1 MVKNLLKKGCLVV
14 SVLLGLGSNV
24 QAQETS
30 VTFNVSDEGKTLTI
44 SGQGDLTTYQ
54 TTDFS
59 ARVFSDKA
67 VGYVFTD
74 DKGTKVNAGDSYSAN
89 NIYYQANYEYTKVC
103 DGEPTGWNGPFG
115 QVTSNKTWKEDKITN
130 LYKGYYSPY
139 NTSVVLQSKVKVGDG
154 VSANAWNNDQYSDM
168 SVYFLS
174 SEELSGE
181 KIVSLSELESQGV
194 TLISKVELQKY
205 YESNVTYTMRA
216 DAFKSSD
223 GGKTYTGLTNGETYT
238 WTPGEVFYTGTATFS
253 QIEDNGA
260 FFGTRDTEG
269 LHSDYIKA
277 DETPYTFA
285 QLLQK
290 KIASGSYETVKF
302 NKTSSED
309 LLINNDIVSKI
320 LFITETNDWWTKISY
335 NVNLKTLDLGAA
347 TCTDF
352 SKETFAANGA
362 HGYPALETLTLPL
375 NESKETPANVV
386 SYLQGQNFKLTHVI
400 VPEGYE
406 KIGANT
412 FETGAGVNL
421 LTNVTLPNSL
431 TEIGEKAFFNAGNL
445 ASIELG
451 ANLTY
456 IGKEAFMG
464 TGLTSIS
471 FPENLDKIDDGAFYD
486 LNIANLVF
494 NEKLRFIG
502 NSAFALPS
510 EQTETVLM
518 IPASVKYIGPFAFN
532 FRQYQDV
539 YFQGTKAPLM
549 PVGKAIF
556 HSDWGEG
563 TAFSAHT
570 LMGNSGFNPASGDLR
585 DDAYGE
591 GFANRENYKSSTG
604 VYFCIMHYPSSTS
617 DEDAKDFTDT
627 SRTYETCPE
636 GGKWDHANTPLTVGK
651 EGADPEFKAGMPNAS
666 YNGIKVDYGYQDTY
680 LGRQYIWPSQIQWV
694 RSYIVNSYGYNWDG
708 VTKYR
713 SKLTEE
719 DYATLKEAGFVA
731 DTDGGQYTKDEL
743 CKIAHMGTR
752 RFVLVDDD
760 SRSTPDYKIMMKP
773 GQWWTLCVPFNMTKK
788 QVLDTF
794 GADTQLCLFNKVTRD
809 LGVNG
814 KNKIV
819 LYFTQDVLNHSTKNA
834 DGTKMKDANGM
845 WSADIATAK
854 DNVANDDVVL
864 WAHESYMIKPY
875 NGEQSNQDAVFV
887 VKKYEAV
894 EGDPLPTVVE
904 STTAVQSRQASKT
917 KKYRFVGN
925 YLGDENARAT
935 KETIPQYS
943 YVYANTKSDPV
954 YKFRFY
960 TGNTS
965 TWKPNKSLVQTCD
978 RNGGMD
984 DYNNFFGIDKSTPL
998 PAGSKQAS
1006 VFGGENFG
1014 ETTGIED
1021 VTIVAG
1027 TDTLTPVFNLEGK
1040 MVSSNGD
1047 AAGLP
1052 AGIYV
1057 KNGQKFMVK

>member
-1 MVKNLLKKGCLVV
+1 M
-14 SVLLGLGSNV
+14 GSNV
-24 QAQETS
+24 QAQETAS
-30 VTFNVSDEGKTLTI
+30 VTFTEDGKTLTI

-54 TTDFS
+54 
-59 ARVFSDKA
+59 AVSDELK
-67 VGYVFTD
+67 FTPD
-74 DKGTKVNAGDSYSAN
+74 A
-89 NIYYQANYEYTKVC
+89 YTKVDC
-103 DGEPTGWNGPFG
+103 SNNQKVSATTVYDVNDTYKADYPQKITSLYPDYVSADVAYSWN
-115 QVTSNKTWKEDKITN
+115 EDKIGGLFYTTDWGNTWKAVQSSDKVDLGNRWEDGNEYSKYSTTEDKSGRILMADFKKGNYYTTSLTNVTFKSDKIDN
-130 LYKGYYSPY
+130 LYVVSDNKYVKLAADAKYKDTESYY
-139 NTSVVLQSKVKVGDG
+139 
-154 VSANAWNNDQYSDM
+154 
-168 SVYFLS
+168 YFLGNWS
-174 SEELSGE
+174 QYREINEADLIRMGY
-181 KIVSLSELESQGV
+181 LEHPTE
-194 TLISKVELQKY
+194 TLAEMLKY
-205 YESNVTYTMRA
+205 KLTKSNT
-216 DAFKSSD
+216 F
-223 GGKTYTGLTNGETYT
+223 ETIKF
-238 WTPGEVFYTGTATFS
+238 VNTGT
-253 QIEDNGA
+253 GA
-260 FFGTRDTEG
+260 MTID
-269 LHSDYIKA
+269 K
-277 DETPYTFA
+277 
-285 QLLQK
+285 
-290 KIASGSYETVKF
+290 
-302 NKTSSED
+302 
-309 LLINNDIVSKI
+309 DIVKAI
-320 LFITETNDWWTKISY
+320 LYPSATANSVLT
-335 NVNLKTLDLGAA
+335 TLDLGAA
-347 TCTDF
+347 TCKDF

-362 HGYPALETLTLPL
+362 QGYSALETLTLPL
-375 NESKETPANVV
+375 NESKETPAQVV
-386 SYLQGQNFKLTHVI
+386 FYLQGQNFKLTHVI
-400 VPEGYE
+400 VPEGYG

-412 FETGAGVNL
+412 FYTGGGVTL

-431 TEIGEKAFFNAGNL
+431 TEIGEKAFLYAGKL

-456 IGKEAFMG
+456 IGKEAFVG

-471 FPENLDKIDDGAFYD
+471 FPENLDKIDDGAFYG
-486 LNIANLVF
+486 LNITNLVF

-556 HSDWGEG
+556 HSNWGEG

-570 LMGNSGFNPASGDLR
+570 LMGNSGFDPSSGNLR
-585 DDAYGE
+585 DDAKGE
-591 GFANRENYKSSTG
+591 GFANRENYKNG
-604 VYFCIMHYPSSTS
+604 RVYFCIMHYPSSTS

-636 GGKWDHANTPLTVGK
+636 GGTWDYANTPLAVGK
-651 EGADPEFKAGMPNAS
+651 EGADPEFKTGMSNAP
-666 YNGIKVDYGYQDTY
+666 YIGTKVDYGYQDTY
-680 LGRQYIWPSQIQWV
+680 LGRQYIWPSQSQWV

-713 SKLTEE
+713 SNLTEE
-719 DYATLKEAGFVA
+719 DYATLKEAGFVVG
-731 DTDGGQYTKDEL
+731 TGEGQYTEDEL

-752 RFVLVDDD
+752 RFVLVNGD
-760 SRSTPDYKIMMKP
+760 SKSTPEYKITMKP

-819 LYFTQDVLNHSTKNA
+819 LYFTQDVLKHSTKNA

-845 WSADIATAK
+845 WSADIATAQ
-854 DNVANDDVVL
+854 DNVADDDVVL

-875 NGEQSNQDAVFV
+875 NGEQSDQDPVFV
-887 VKKYEAV
+887 VKNYEAV
-894 EGDPLPTVVE
+894 EGNPLPTVVQ
-904 STTAVQSRQASKT
+904 STTTVQSRQASET
-917 KKYRFVGN
+917 KEYRFVGN
-925 YLGDENARAT
+925 YLGNENARAT
-935 KETIPQYS
+935 KVTIPQYS
-943 YVYANTKSDPV
+943 YVYAKTNSDPV

-965 TWKPNKSLVQTCD
+965 TWKPNKSLVQTND

-1006 VFGGENFG
+1006 VFGGENFD

>member
-1 MVKNLLKKGCLVV
+1 M
-14 SVLLGLGSNV
+14 GSNV
-24 QAQETS
+24 QAQETAS
-30 VTFNVSDEGKTLTI
+30 VTFTEDGKTLTI

-54 TTDFS
+54 
-59 ARVFSDKA
+59 AVSDELK
-67 VGYVFTD
+67 FTPD
-74 DKGTKVNAGDSYSAN
+74 A
-89 NIYYQANYEYTKVC
+89 YTKVDC
-103 DGEPTGWNGPFG
+103 SNNQKVSATTVYDVNDTYKADYPQKITSLYPDYVSADVAYSWN
-115 QVTSNKTWKEDKITN
+115 EDKIGGLFYTTDWGNTWKAVQSSDKVDLGNRWEDGNEYSKYSTTEDKSGRILMADFKKGNYYTTSLTNVTFKSDKIDN
-130 LYKGYYSPY
+130 LYVVSDNKYVKLAADAKYKDTESYY
-139 NTSVVLQSKVKVGDG
+139 
-154 VSANAWNNDQYSDM
+154 
-168 SVYFLS
+168 YFLGNWS
-174 SEELSGE
+174 QYREINEADLIRMGY
-181 KIVSLSELESQGV
+181 LEHPTE
-194 TLISKVELQKY
+194 TLAEMLKY
-205 YESNVTYTMRA
+205 KLTKSNT
-216 DAFKSSD
+216 F
-223 GGKTYTGLTNGETYT
+223 ETIKF
-238 WTPGEVFYTGTATFS
+238 VNTGT
-253 QIEDNGA
+253 GA
-260 FFGTRDTEG
+260 MTID
-269 LHSDYIKA
+269 K
-277 DETPYTFA
+277 
-285 QLLQK
+285 
-290 KIASGSYETVKF
+290 
-302 NKTSSED
+302 
-309 LLINNDIVSKI
+309 DIVKAI
-320 LFITETNDWWTKISY
+320 LYPSATANSVLT
-335 NVNLKTLDLGAA
+335 TLDLGAA
-347 TCTDF
+347 TCKDF

-362 HGYPALETLTLPL
+362 QGYSALETLTLPL
-375 NESKETPANVV
+375 NESKETPAQVV
-386 SYLQGQNFKLTHVI
+386 FYLQGQDFKLTHVI

-412 FETGAGVNL
+412 FDMGGGVTL

-431 TEIGEKAFFNAGNL
+431 TEIGEKAFLYAGKL

-456 IGKEAFMG
+456 IGKEAFVG

-471 FPENLDKIDDGAFYD
+471 FPENLDKIDDGAFYG
-486 LNIANLVF
+486 LNITNLVF

-556 HSDWGEG
+556 HSNWGEG

-570 LMGNSGFNPASGDLR
+570 LMGNSGFDPSSGNLR
-585 DDAYGE
+585 DDAKGE
-591 GFANRENYKSSTG
+591 GFANRENYKNG
-604 VYFCIMHYPSSTS
+604 RVYFCIMHYPSSTS

-636 GGKWDHANTPLTVGK
+636 GGTWDYANTPLAVGK
-651 EGADPEFKAGMPNAS
+651 EGADPEFKTGMSNAP
-666 YNGIKVDYGYQDTY
+666 YIGTKVDYGYQDTY
-680 LGRQYIWPSQIQWV
+680 LGRQYIWPSQSQWV

-713 SKLTEE
+713 SNLTEE
-719 DYATLKEAGFVA
+719 DYATLKEAGFVVG
-731 DTDGGQYTKDEL
+731 TGEGQYTEDEL

-752 RFVLVDDD
+752 RFVLVNGD
-760 SRSTPDYKIMMKP
+760 SKSTPEYKIRMKP

-819 LYFTQDVLNHSTKNA
+819 LYFTQDVLKHSTKNA

-845 WSADIATAK
+845 WSADIATAQ
-854 DNVANDDVVL
+854 DNVADDDVVL

-887 VKKYEAV
+887 VKNYEAV
-894 EGDPLPTVVE
+894 EGNPLPTVVQ
-904 STTAVQSRQASKT
+904 SATTVQSRQASET
-917 KKYRFVGN
+917 KEYRFVGN
-925 YLGDENARAT
+925 YLGNENARAT
-935 KETIPQYS
+935 KVTIPQYS

-965 TWKPNKSLVQTCD
+965 TWKPNKSLVQTND
-978 RNGGMD
+978 RNGGRD

-1006 VFGGENFG
+1006 VFGGENFD

>member
-24 QAQETS
+24 LAQETS
-30 VTFNVSDEGKTLTI
+30 VTFNVSDGGKTMTI

-54 TTDFS
+54 
-59 ARVFSDKA
+59 AVSDELK
-67 VGYVFTD
+67 FTPD
-74 DKGTKVNAGDSYSAN
+74 A
-89 NIYYQANYEYTKVC
+89 YTKVDC
-103 DGEPTGWNGPFG
+103 SNNQKVSATTVYDVNDTYKADYPQKITSLYPDYVSADVAYSWN
-115 QVTSNKTWKEDKITN
+115 EDKIGGLFYTTDWGNTWKAVQSSDKVDLGNRWEDGNEYSKYSTTEDKSGRILMADFKKGNYYTTSLTNVTFKSDKIDN
-130 LYKGYYSPY
+130 LYVVSDNKYVKLAADAKYKDTESYY
-139 NTSVVLQSKVKVGDG
+139 
-154 VSANAWNNDQYSDM
+154 
-168 SVYFLS
+168 YFLGNWS
-174 SEELSGE
+174 QYREINEADLIRMGYLEHPTETLAEL
-181 KIVSLSELESQGV
+181 L
-194 TLISKVELQKY
+194 KY
-205 YESNVTYTMRA
+205 KLTKSNT
-216 DAFKSSD
+216 F
-223 GGKTYTGLTNGETYT
+223 ETIKF
-238 WTPGEVFYTGTATFS
+238 VNTGT
-253 QIEDNGA
+253 GA
-260 FFGTRDTEG
+260 MTID
-269 LHSDYIKA
+269 K
-277 DETPYTFA
+277 
-285 QLLQK
+285 
-290 KIASGSYETVKF
+290 
-302 NKTSSED
+302 
-309 LLINNDIVSKI
+309 DIVKAI
-320 LFITETNDWWTKISY
+320 LYPSATANSVLT
-335 NVNLKTLDLGAA
+335 TLDLGAA
-347 TCTDF
+347 TCKDF

-362 HGYPALETLTLPL
+362 QGYSALETLTLPL
-375 NESKETPANVV
+375 NESKETPAQVV
-386 SYLQGQNFKLTHVI
+386 FYLQGQNFKLTHVI
-400 VPEGYE
+400 VPEGYG

-412 FETGAGVNL
+412 FYTGGGVTL

-431 TEIGEKAFFNAGNL
+431 TEIGEKAFLYAGKL

-456 IGKEAFMG
+456 IGKEAFVG

-471 FPENLDKIDDGAFYD
+471 FPENLDKIDDGAFYG
-486 LNIANLVF
+486 LNITNLVF

-556 HSDWGEG
+556 HSNWGEG

-570 LMGNSGFNPASGDLR
+570 LMGNSGFDPSSGNLR
-585 DDAYGE
+585 DDAKGE
-591 GFANRENYKSSTG
+591 GFANRENYKNG
-604 VYFCIMHYPSSTS
+604 RVYFCIMHYPSSTS

-636 GGKWDHANTPLTVGK
+636 GGTWDYANTPLAVGK
-651 EGADPEFKAGMPNAS
+651 EGADPEFKTGMSNAP
-666 YNGIKVDYGYQDTY
+666 YIGTKVDYGYQDTY
-680 LGRQYIWPSQIQWV
+680 LGRQYIWPSQSQWV

-713 SKLTEE
+713 SNLTEE
-719 DYATLKEAGFVA
+719 DYATLKEAGFVVG
-731 DTDGGQYTKDEL
+731 TGEGQYTEDEL

-752 RFVLVDDD
+752 RFVLVNGD
-760 SRSTPDYKIMMKP
+760 SKSTPEYKITMKP

-819 LYFTQDVLNHSTKNA
+819 LYFTQDVLKHSTKNA

-845 WSADIATAK
+845 WSADIATAQ
-854 DNVANDDVVL
+854 DNVADDDVVL

-887 VKKYEAV
+887 VKNYEAV
-894 EGDPLPTVVE
+894 EGNPLPTVVQ
-904 STTAVQSRQASKT
+904 SATTVQSRQASET
-917 KKYRFVGN
+917 KEYRFVGN
-925 YLGDENARAT
+925 YLGNENARAT
-935 KETIPQYS
+935 KVTIPQYS

-965 TWKPNKSLVQTCD
+965 TWKPNKSLVQTND
-978 RNGGMD
+978 RNGGRD

-1006 VFGGENFG
+1006 VFGGENFD

>member
-1 MVKNLLKKGCLVV
+1 M
-14 SVLLGLGSNV
+14 
-24 QAQETS
+24 
-30 VTFNVSDEGKTLTI
+30 TI

-54 TTDFS
+54 
-59 ARVFSDKA
+59 AVSDELK
-67 VGYVFTD
+67 FTPD
-74 DKGTKVNAGDSYSAN
+74 A
-89 NIYYQANYEYTKVC
+89 YTKV
-103 DGEPTGWNGPFG
+103 DSSNNQKVSATTVYDVNDTYKADYPQKITSLYPDYVSADVAYSWN
-115 QVTSNKTWKEDKITN
+115 EDKIGGLFYTTDWGNTWKAVQSSDKVDLGNRWEDGNEYSKYSTTEDKSGRILMDDFKKGNYYTTSLTNVTFKSDKIDN
-130 LYKGYYSPY
+130 LYVVSDNKYVKLAADAKYKDTESYY
-139 NTSVVLQSKVKVGDG
+139 
-154 VSANAWNNDQYSDM
+154 
-168 SVYFLS
+168 YFLGNWS
-174 SEELSGE
+174 QYREINEADLIRMGY
-181 KIVSLSELESQGV
+181 LEHPTE
-194 TLISKVELQKY
+194 TLAEMLKY
-205 YESNVTYTMRA
+205 KLTKSNT
-216 DAFKSSD
+216 F
-223 GGKTYTGLTNGETYT
+223 ETIKF
-238 WTPGEVFYTGTATFS
+238 VNTGT
-253 QIEDNGA
+253 GA
-260 FFGTRDTEG
+260 MTID
-269 LHSDYIKA
+269 K
-277 DETPYTFA
+277 
-285 QLLQK
+285 
-290 KIASGSYETVKF
+290 
-302 NKTSSED
+302 
-309 LLINNDIVSKI
+309 DIVKAI
-320 LFITETNDWWTKISY
+320 LYPSATANSVLT
-335 NVNLKTLDLGAA
+335 TLDLGAA
-347 TCTDF
+347 TCKDF

-362 HGYPALETLTLPL
+362 QGYSALETLTLPL
-375 NESKETPANVV
+375 NESKETPAQVFF
-386 SYLQGQNFKLTHVI
+386 YLQGQNFKLTHVI
-400 VPEGYE
+400 VPEGYG

-412 FETGAGVNL
+412 FYTGGGVTL

-431 TEIGEKAFFNAGNL
+431 TEIGEKAFLYAGKL

-456 IGKEAFMG
+456 IGKEAFVG

-471 FPENLDKIDDGAFYD
+471 FPENLDKIDDGAFYG
-486 LNIANLVF
+486 LNITNLVF

-502 NSAFALPS
+502 NSAFALTS

-556 HSDWGEG
+556 YSDWGEG

-570 LMGNSGFNPASGDLR
+570 LMGNSGFDPSPDNLR
-585 DDAYGE
+585 DDAKVE

-636 GGKWDHANTPLTVGK
+636 GGTWDYANTPLAVGQ
-651 EGADPEFKAGMPNAS
+651 EGADPEFKKGMSNAL
-666 YNGIKVDYGYQDTY
+666 YIGTKVDYGYQDTY
-680 LGRQYIWPSQIQWV
+680 LGRQYIWPSQSQWV

-713 SKLTEE
+713 SNLTEE
-719 DYATLKEAGFVA
+719 DYATLKEAGFVVG
-731 DTDGGQYTKDEL
+731 TGEGQYTEDEL
-743 CKIAHMGTR
+743 RKIAHMGTR
-752 RFVLVDDD
+752 RFVLVNGD
-760 SRSTPDYKIMMKP
+760 SKSTPEYKITMKP

-819 LYFTQDVLNHSTKNA
+819 LYFTQDVLKHSTKNA

-845 WSADIATAK
+845 WSADIATAQ
-854 DNVANDDVVL
+854 DNVADDDVVL

-887 VKKYEAV
+887 VKNYEAV
-894 EGDPLPTVVE
+894 EGNPLPTVVQ
-904 STTAVQSRQASKT
+904 SATTVQSRQASET
-917 KKYRFVGN
+917 KEYRFVGN
-925 YLGDENARAT
+925 YLGNENARAT
-935 KETIPQYS
+935 KVTIPQYS
-943 YVYANTKSDPV
+943 YVYANTRSDPV

-965 TWKPNKSLVQTCD
+965 TWKPNKSLVQTND
-978 RNGGMD
+978 RNGGRD

-1006 VFGGENFG
+1006 VFGGENFD

>member
-1 MVKNLLKKGCLVV
+1 M
-14 SVLLGLGSNV
+14 GSNV
-24 QAQETS
+24 QAQETAS
-30 VTFNVSDEGKTLTI
+30 VTFTEDGKTLTI

-54 TTDFS
+54 
-59 ARVFSDKA
+59 AVSDELK
-67 VGYVFTD
+67 FTPD
-74 DKGTKVNAGDSYSAN
+74 A
-89 NIYYQANYEYTKVC
+89 YTKVDC
-103 DGEPTGWNGPFG
+103 SNNQKVSATTVYDVNDTYKADYPQKITSLYPDYVSADVAYSWN
-115 QVTSNKTWKEDKITN
+115 EDKIGGLFYTTDWGNTWKAVQSSDKVDLGNRWEDGNEYSKYSTTEDKSGRILMADFKKGNYYTTSLTNVTFKSDKIDN
-130 LYKGYYSPY
+130 LYVVSDNKYVKLAADAKYKDTESYY
-139 NTSVVLQSKVKVGDG
+139 
-154 VSANAWNNDQYSDM
+154 
-168 SVYFLS
+168 YFLGNWS
-174 SEELSGE
+174 QYREINEADLIRMGY
-181 KIVSLSELESQGV
+181 LEHPTE
-194 TLISKVELQKY
+194 TLAEMLKY
-205 YESNVTYTMRA
+205 KLTKSNT
-216 DAFKSSD
+216 F
-223 GGKTYTGLTNGETYT
+223 ETIKF
-238 WTPGEVFYTGTATFS
+238 VNTGT
-253 QIEDNGA
+253 GA
-260 FFGTRDTEG
+260 MTID
-269 LHSDYIKA
+269 K
-277 DETPYTFA
+277 
-285 QLLQK
+285 
-290 KIASGSYETVKF
+290 
-302 NKTSSED
+302 
-309 LLINNDIVSKI
+309 DIVKAI
-320 LFITETNDWWTKISY
+320 LYPSATANSVLT
-335 NVNLKTLDLGAA
+335 TLDLGAA
-347 TCTDF
+347 TCKDF

-362 HGYPALETLTLPL
+362 QGYSALETLTLPL
-375 NESKETPANVV
+375 NESKETPAQVV
-386 SYLQGQNFKLTHVI
+386 FYLQGQYFKLTHVI

-412 FETGAGVNL
+412 FDMGGGVTL

-431 TEIGEKAFFNAGNL
+431 TEIGEKAFLYAGKL

-456 IGKEAFMG
+456 IGKEAFVG

-471 FPENLDKIDDGAFYD
+471 FPENLDKIDDGAFYG
-486 LNIANLVF
+486 LNITNLVF

-556 HSDWGEG
+556 HSNWGEG

-570 LMGNSGFNPASGDLR
+570 LMGNSGFDPSSGNLR
-585 DDAYGE
+585 DDAKGE
-591 GFANRENYKSSTG
+591 GFANRENYKNG
-604 VYFCIMHYPSSTS
+604 RVYFCIMHYPSSTS

-636 GGKWDHANTPLTVGK
+636 GGTWDYANTPLAVGK
-651 EGADPEFKAGMPNAS
+651 EGADPEFKTGMSNAP
-666 YNGIKVDYGYQDTY
+666 YIGTKVDYGYQDTY
-680 LGRQYIWPSQIQWV
+680 LGRQYIWPSQSQWV

-713 SKLTEE
+713 SNLTEE
-719 DYATLKEAGFVA
+719 DYATLKEAGFVVG
-731 DTDGGQYTKDEL
+731 TGEGQYTEDEL

-752 RFVLVDDD
+752 RFVLVNGD
-760 SRSTPDYKIMMKP
+760 SKSTPEYKITMKP

-819 LYFTQDVLNHSTKNA
+819 LYFTQDVLKHSTKNA

-845 WSADIATAK
+845 WSADIATAQ
-854 DNVANDDVVL
+854 DNVADDDVVL

-887 VKKYEAV
+887 VKNYEAV
-894 EGDPLPTVVE
+894 EGNPLPTVVQ
-904 STTAVQSRQASKT
+904 SATTVQSRQASET
-917 KKYRFVGN
+917 KEYRFVGN
-925 YLGDENARAT
+925 YLGNENARAT
-935 KETIPQYS
+935 KVTIPQYS

-965 TWKPNKSLVQTCD
+965 TWKPNKSLVQTND

-1006 VFGGENFG
+1006 VFGGENFD

>member
-24 QAQETS
+24 QAQETAS
-30 VTFNVSDEGKTLTI
+30 VTFNVSDGDKTLTI
-44 SGQGDLTTYQ
+44 SGRGDLTTYQ
-54 TTDFS
+54 
-59 ARVFSDKA
+59 VVSDELK
-67 VGYVFTD
+67 FTI
-74 DKGTKVNAGDSYSAN
+74 KGA
-89 NIYYQANYEYTKVC
+89 E
-103 DGEPTGWNGPFG
+103 
-115 QVTSNKTWKEDKITN
+115 
-130 LYKGYYSPY
+130 
-139 NTSVVLQSKVKVGDG
+139 KVGIVNNQFNNSPVG
-154 VSANAWNNDQYSDM
+154 TSA
-168 SVYFLS
+168 VYNEATS
-174 SEELSGE
+174 
-181 KIVSLSELESQGV
+181 
-194 TLISKVELQKY
+194 Y
-205 YESNVTYTMRA
+205 YAY
-216 DAFKSSD
+216 
-223 GGKTYTGLTNGETYT
+223 Y
-238 WTPGEVFYTGTATFS
+238 P
-253 QIEDNGA
+253 
-260 FFGTRDTEG
+260 
-269 LHSDYIKA
+269 
-277 DETPYTFA
+277 
-285 QLLQK
+285 K
-290 KIASGSYETVKF
+290 KIASLYPDYAEATATYFWNEEKIGSLFHNEQKDNVWGWYKVELNDEVDLSGEWWSNYATDSEGNNRILISDFKNSDYFSTTLSNVTFKDNMKQYLYVISDNKYVKLAEDAVYDKNETYYYWDASSKDATKVNFGAITQDEMIRMGYLEHPTEGVAQMLNYMLTKSNTYEKIQFANVGTGAMTI
-302 NKTSSED
+302 NK
-309 LLINNDIVSKI
+309 DIVKAI
-320 LFITETNDWWTKISY
+320 LYPSATANSVLT
-335 NVNLKTLDLGAA
+335 TLDLGAA
-347 TCTDF
+347 TCKDF

-362 HGYPALETLTLPL
+362 QGYSALETLTLPL
-375 NESKETPANVV
+375 NESKETPAQVV
-386 SYLQGQNFKLTHVI
+386 FYLQGENFKLTHVI

-412 FETGAGVNL
+412 FYTGGGVTL
-421 LTNVTLPNSL
+421 LTNITLPNSL
-431 TEIGEKAFFNAGNL
+431 TEIGEKAFLYAGKL

-456 IGKEAFMG
+456 IGKEAFVG

-471 FPENLDKIDDGAFYD
+471 FPKNLDKIDDGAFCG
-486 LNIANLVF
+486 LNITNLVF

-556 HSDWGEG
+556 YSNWGEG

-570 LMGNSGFNPASGDLR
+570 LMGNSGFDPSSGNLR
-585 DDAYGE
+585 DDAKGE
-591 GFANRENYKSSTG
+591 GFANRENYKNG
-604 VYFCIMHYPSSTS
+604 RVYFCIMHYPSSTS

-636 GGKWDHANTPLTVGK
+636 GGTWDYANTPLAVGK
-651 EGADPEFKAGMPNAS
+651 EGADPEFKTGMSNAP
-666 YNGIKVDYGYQDTY
+666 YIGTKVDYGYQDTY
-680 LGRQYIWPSQIQWV
+680 LGRQYIWPSQSQWV

-713 SKLTEE
+713 SNLTGE
-719 DYATLKEAGFVA
+719 DYATLKEAGFVVG
-731 DTDGGQYTKDEL
+731 TGEGQYTEDEL
-743 CKIAHMGTR
+743 RKIAHMGTR
-752 RFVLVDDD
+752 RFVLVNGD
-760 SRSTPDYKIMMKP
+760 SKSTPEYKITMKP

-819 LYFTQDVLNHSTKNA
+819 LYFTQDVLKHSTKNT

-845 WSADIATAK
+845 WSENIAAAT
-854 DNVANDDVVL
+854 DNVAEDDVVL

-875 NGEQSNQDAVFV
+875 NGEQSNQDPVFV
-887 VKKYEAV
+887 VKNYEAV
-894 EGDPLPTVVE
+894 EGNPLPTVVQ
-904 STTAVQSRQASKT
+904 STTTVQSRQASET
-917 KKYRFVGN
+917 KEYRFVGN
-925 YLGDENARAT
+925 YLGNENARAT
-935 KETIPQYS
+935 KVTIPQYS
-943 YVYANTKSDPV
+943 YVYANTNSDPV

-965 TWKPNKSLVQTCD
+965 TWKPNKSLVQTND

-984 DYNNFFGIDKSTPL
+984 DYNNFFGIDKSTSL
-998 PAGSKQAS
+998 PASSKQAS
-1006 VFGGENFG
+1006 VFGGENFD

-1021 VTIVAG
+1021 ITIVAG

>member
-1 MVKNLLKKGCLVV
+1 M
-14 SVLLGLGSNV
+14 GSNV
-24 QAQETS
+24 QAQETAS
-30 VTFNVSDEGKTLTI
+30 VTFTEDGKTLTI

-54 TTDFS
+54 
-59 ARVFSDKA
+59 AVSDELK
-67 VGYVFTD
+67 FTPD
-74 DKGTKVNAGDSYSAN
+74 A
-89 NIYYQANYEYTKVC
+89 YTKVDC
-103 DGEPTGWNGPFG
+103 SNNQKVSATTVYDVNDTYKADYPQKITSLYPDYVSADVAYSWN
-115 QVTSNKTWKEDKITN
+115 EDKIGGLFYTTDWGNTWKAVQSSDKVDLGNRWEDGNEYSKYSTTEDKSGRILMADFKKGNYYTTSLTNVTFKSDKIDN
-130 LYKGYYSPY
+130 LYVVSDNKYVKLAADAKYKDTESYY
-139 NTSVVLQSKVKVGDG
+139 
-154 VSANAWNNDQYSDM
+154 
-168 SVYFLS
+168 YFLGNWS
-174 SEELSGE
+174 QYREINEADLIRMGYLEHPTEGVAQMLNYMLTKSNTYE
-181 KIVSLSELESQGV
+181 KIQFA
-194 TLISKVELQKY
+194 
-205 YESNVTYTMRA
+205 NV
-216 DAFKSSD
+216 
-223 GGKTYTGLTNGETYT
+223 GTGAMT
-238 WTPGEVFYTGTATFS
+238 
-253 QIEDNGA
+253 ID
-260 FFGTRDTEG
+260 
-269 LHSDYIKA
+269 K
-277 DETPYTFA
+277 
-285 QLLQK
+285 
-290 KIASGSYETVKF
+290 
-302 NKTSSED
+302 
-309 LLINNDIVSKI
+309 DIVKAI
-320 LFITETNDWWTKISY
+320 LYPSATANSVLT
-335 NVNLKTLDLGAA
+335 TLDLGAA
-347 TCTDF
+347 TCKDF

-362 HGYPALETLTLPL
+362 QGYSALETLTLPL
-375 NESKETPANVV
+375 NESKETPAQVV
-386 SYLQGQNFKLTHVI
+386 FYLQGQNFKLTHVI

-412 FETGAGVNL
+412 FDMGGGVTL

-431 TEIGEKAFFNAGNL
+431 TEIGEKAFLYAGKL

-456 IGKEAFMG
+456 IGKEAFVG

-471 FPENLDKIDDGAFYD
+471 FPENLDKIDDGAFYG
-486 LNIANLVF
+486 LNITNLVF

-556 HSDWGEG
+556 HSNWGEG

-570 LMGNSGFNPASGDLR
+570 LMGNSGFDPSSGNLR
-585 DDAYGE
+585 DDAKGE
-591 GFANRENYKSSTG
+591 GFANRENYKNG
-604 VYFCIMHYPSSTS
+604 RVYFCIMHYPSSTS

-636 GGKWDHANTPLTVGK
+636 GGTWDYANTPLAVGK
-651 EGADPEFKAGMPNAS
+651 EGADPEFKTGMSNAP
-666 YNGIKVDYGYQDTY
+666 YIGTKVDYGYQDTY
-680 LGRQYIWPSQIQWV
+680 LGRQYIWPSQSQWV

-713 SKLTEE
+713 SNLTEE
-719 DYATLKEAGFVA
+719 DYATLKEAGFVVG
-731 DTDGGQYTKDEL
+731 TGEGQYTEDEL
-743 CKIAHMGTR
+743 RKIAHMGTR
-752 RFVLVDDD
+752 RFVLVNGD
-760 SRSTPDYKIMMKP
+760 SKSTPEYKITMKP

-819 LYFTQDVLNHSTKNA
+819 LYFTQDVLKHSTKNA

-845 WSADIATAK
+845 WSADIATAQ
-854 DNVANDDVVL
+854 DNVADDDVVL

-887 VKKYEAV
+887 VKNYEAV
-894 EGDPLPTVVE
+894 EGNPLPTVVQ
-904 STTAVQSRQASKT
+904 SATTVQSRQASET
-917 KKYRFVGN
+917 KEYRFVGN
-925 YLGDENARAT
+925 YLGNENARAT
-935 KETIPQYS
+935 KVTIPQYS

-965 TWKPNKSLVQTCD
+965 TWKPNKSLVQTND
-978 RNGGMD
+978 RNGGRD

-1006 VFGGENFG
+1006 VFGGENFD

>member
-1 MVKNLLKKGCLVV
+1 MVKVLLKKVCLVV

-24 QAQETS
+24 QAQETAS
-30 VTFNVSDEGKTLTI
+30 VTFNVSDGDKTLTI

-54 TTDFS
+54 
-59 ARVFSDKA
+59 AVSDELK
-67 VGYVFTD
+67 FTPD
-74 DKGTKVNAGDSYSAN
+74 A
-89 NIYYQANYEYTKVC
+89 YTKV
-103 DGEPTGWNGPFG
+103 DYSNNQKVSATTVYDVNDTYKADYPQKITSLYPDYVSADVAYSWN
-115 QVTSNKTWKEDKITN
+115 EDKIGGLFYTTDWGNTWKAVQSSDKVDLGNRWEDGNEYSKYSTTEDKSGRILMADFKKGNYYTTSLTNVTFKSDKIDN
-130 LYKGYYSPY
+130 LYVVSDNKYVKLAADAKYKDTESYY
-139 NTSVVLQSKVKVGDG
+139 
-154 VSANAWNNDQYSDM
+154 
-168 SVYFLS
+168 YFLGNWS
-174 SEELSGE
+174 QYREINEADLIRMGY
-181 KIVSLSELESQGV
+181 LEHPTE
-194 TLISKVELQKY
+194 TLAEMLKY
-205 YESNVTYTMRA
+205 KLTKSNT
-216 DAFKSSD
+216 F
-223 GGKTYTGLTNGETYT
+223 ETIKF
-238 WTPGEVFYTGTATFS
+238 VNTGT
-253 QIEDNGA
+253 GA
-260 FFGTRDTEG
+260 MTID
-269 LHSDYIKA
+269 K
-277 DETPYTFA
+277 
-285 QLLQK
+285 
-290 KIASGSYETVKF
+290 
-302 NKTSSED
+302 
-309 LLINNDIVSKI
+309 DIVKAI
-320 LFITETNDWWTKISY
+320 LYPSATANSVLT
-335 NVNLKTLDLGAA
+335 TLDLGAA
-347 TCTDF
+347 TCKDF

-362 HGYPALETLTLPL
+362 QGYSALETLTLPL
-375 NESKETPANVV
+375 NESKETPAQVV
-386 SYLQGQNFKLTHVI
+386 FYLQGQNFKLTHVI
-400 VPEGYE
+400 VPEGYG

-412 FETGAGVNL
+412 FDMGGGVNL

-431 TEIGEKAFFNAGNL
+431 TEIGEKAFLYAGKL

-456 IGKEAFMG
+456 IGKEAFVG

-471 FPENLDKIDDGAFYD
+471 FPENLDKIDDGAFCG
-486 LNIANLVF
+486 LNITNLVF

-502 NSAFALPS
+502 NSAFALTS

-556 HSDWGEG
+556 HSNWGEG

-570 LMGNSGFNPASGDLR
+570 LMGNSGFDPSSGNLR
-585 DDAYGE
+585 DDAKGE
-591 GFANRENYKSSTG
+591 GFANRENYKNG
-604 VYFCIMHYPSSTS
+604 RVYFCIMHYPSSTS

-636 GGKWDHANTPLTVGK
+636 GGTWDYANTPLAVGK
-651 EGADPEFKAGMPNAS
+651 EGADPEFKTGMSNAP
-666 YNGIKVDYGYQDTY
+666 YIGTKVDYGYQDTY
-680 LGRQYIWPSQIQWV
+680 LGRQYIWPSQSQWV

-713 SKLTEE
+713 SNLTEE
-719 DYATLKEAGFVA
+719 DYATLKEAGFVVG
-731 DTDGGQYTKDEL
+731 TGEGQYTEDEL
-743 CKIAHMGTR
+743 RKIAHMGTR
-752 RFVLVDDD
+752 RFVLVNGD
-760 SRSTPDYKIMMKP
+760 SKSTPEYKITMKP

-819 LYFTQDVLNHSTKNA
+819 LYFTQDVLKHSTKNA

-845 WSADIATAK
+845 WSADIATAQ
-854 DNVANDDVVL
+854 DNVADDDVVL

-887 VKKYEAV
+887 VKNYEAV
-894 EGDPLPTVVE
+894 EGNPLPTVVQ
-904 STTAVQSRQASKT
+904 SATTVQSRQASET
-917 KKYRFVGN
+917 KEYRFVGN
-925 YLGDENARAT
+925 YLGNENARAT
-935 KETIPQYS
+935 KVTIPQYS

-965 TWKPNKSLVQTCD
+965 TWKPNKSLVQTND
-978 RNGGMD
+978 RNGGRD

-1006 VFGGENFG
+1006 VFGGENFD

>member
-24 QAQETS
+24 QAQETAS
-30 VTFNVSDEGKTLTI
+30 VTFNVSDGDKTLTI
-44 SGQGDLTTYQ
+44 SGHGDLTTYQ
-54 TTDFS
+54 
-59 ARVFSDKA
+59 AVSDELK
-67 VGYVFTD
+67 FTPE
-74 DKGTKVNAGDSYSAN
+74 A
-89 NIYYQANYEYTKVC
+89 YTKVDC
-103 DGEPTGWNGPFG
+103 SNNQKVSATTVYDVNDTYKADYPQKITSLYPDYVSADVAYSWN
-115 QVTSNKTWKEDKITN
+115 EDKIGGLFYTTDWGNTWKAVQSSDKVDLGNRWEDGNEYSKYSTTEDKSGRILMADFKKGNYYTTSLTNVTFKSDKIDN
-130 LYKGYYSPY
+130 LYVVSDNKYVKLAADAKYKDTESYYYYYLEDWSLYRKINEADLIRMGYLEHPTEGVAQMLNYMLTKS
-139 NTSVVLQSKVKVGDG
+139 NT
-154 VSANAWNNDQYSDM
+154 Y
-168 SVYFLS
+168 
-174 SEELSGE
+174 E
-181 KIVSLSELESQGV
+181 KIQFA
-194 TLISKVELQKY
+194 
-205 YESNVTYTMRA
+205 NV
-216 DAFKSSD
+216 
-223 GGKTYTGLTNGETYT
+223 GTGAMT
-238 WTPGEVFYTGTATFS
+238 
-253 QIEDNGA
+253 I
-260 FFGTRDTEG
+260 
-269 LHSDYIKA
+269 
-277 DETPYTFA
+277 
-285 QLLQK
+285 
-290 KIASGSYETVKF
+290 
-302 NKTSSED
+302 NK
-309 LLINNDIVSKI
+309 DIVKAI
-320 LFITETNDWWTKISY
+320 LYPSATANSVLT
-335 NVNLKTLDLGAA
+335 TLDLGAA
-347 TCTDF
+347 TCKDF

-362 HGYPALETLTLPL
+362 QGYSALETLTLPL
-375 NESKETPANVV
+375 NESKETPAQVV
-386 SYLQGQNFKLTHVI
+386 FYLQGQNFKLTHVI
-400 VPEGYE
+400 VPEGYG

-412 FETGAGVNL
+412 FYTGGGVTL
-421 LTNVTLPNSL
+421 LTNITLPNSL
-431 TEIGEKAFFNAGNL
+431 TEIGEKAFLYAGKL

-456 IGKEAFMG
+456 IGKEAFVG

-471 FPENLDKIDDGAFYD
+471 FPENLDKIDDGAFYG
-486 LNIANLVF
+486 LNITNLVF

-556 HSDWGEG
+556 HSNWGEG

-570 LMGNSGFNPASGDLR
+570 LMGNSGFDPSSGNLR
-585 DDAYGE
+585 DDAKGE
-591 GFANRENYKSSTG
+591 GFANRENYKNG
-604 VYFCIMHYPSSTS
+604 RVYFCIMHYPSSTS

-636 GGKWDHANTPLTVGK
+636 GGTWDYANTPLAVGK
-651 EGADPEFKAGMPNAS
+651 EGADPEFKKGMSNAP
-666 YNGIKVDYGYQDTY
+666 YIGTKVDYGYQDTY
-680 LGRQYIWPSQIQWV
+680 LGRQYIWPSQSQWV

-713 SKLTEE
+713 SNLTEE
-719 DYATLKEAGFVA
+719 DYATLKEAGFVVG
-731 DTDGGQYTKDEL
+731 TGEGQYTEDEL
-743 CKIAHMGTR
+743 RKIAHMGTR
-752 RFVLVDDD
+752 RFVLVNGD
-760 SRSTPDYKIMMKP
+760 SKSTREYKIPMKP

-819 LYFTQDVLNHSTKNA
+819 LYFTQDVLKHSTKNA

-845 WSADIATAK
+845 WSADIATAQ
-854 DNVANDDVVL
+854 DNVADDDVVL

-875 NGEQSNQDAVFV
+875 NGEQSDQDPVFV
-887 VKKYEAV
+887 VKNYEAV
-894 EGDPLPTVVE
+894 EGNPLPTVVQ
-904 STTAVQSRQASKT
+904 STTTVQSRQASET
-917 KKYRFVGN
+917 KEYRFVGN
-925 YLGDENARAT
+925 YLGNENARAT
-935 KETIPQYS
+935 KVTIPQYS

-965 TWKPNKSLVQTCD
+965 TWKPNKSLVQTND
-978 RNGGMD
+978 RNGGRD

-1006 VFGGENFG
+1006 VFGGENFD

>member
-1 MVKNLLKKGCLVV
+1 MVKVLLKKVCLVV

-24 QAQETS
+24 QAQETAS
-30 VTFNVSDEGKTLTI
+30 VTFTEDGKTLTI

-54 TTDFS
+54 
-59 ARVFSDKA
+59 AVSDELK
-67 VGYVFTD
+67 FTPD
-74 DKGTKVNAGDSYSAN
+74 A
-89 NIYYQANYEYTKVC
+89 YTKVDC
-103 DGEPTGWNGPFG
+103 SNNQKVSATTVYDVNDTYKADYPQKITSLYPDYVSADVAYSWN
-115 QVTSNKTWKEDKITN
+115 EDKIGGLFYTTDWGNTWKAVQSSDKVDLGNRWEDGNEYSKYSTTEDKAGRILMADFKKGNYYTTSLTNVTFKSDKIDN
-130 LYKGYYSPY
+130 LYVVSDNKYVKLAADAKYKDTESYY
-139 NTSVVLQSKVKVGDG
+139 
-154 VSANAWNNDQYSDM
+154 
-168 SVYFLS
+168 YFLGNWS
-174 SEELSGE
+174 QYREINEADLIRMGY
-181 KIVSLSELESQGV
+181 LEHPTE
-194 TLISKVELQKY
+194 TLAEMLKY
-205 YESNVTYTMRA
+205 KLTKSNT
-216 DAFKSSD
+216 F
-223 GGKTYTGLTNGETYT
+223 ETIKF
-238 WTPGEVFYTGTATFS
+238 VNTGT
-253 QIEDNGA
+253 GA
-260 FFGTRDTEG
+260 MTID
-269 LHSDYIKA
+269 K
-277 DETPYTFA
+277 
-285 QLLQK
+285 
-290 KIASGSYETVKF
+290 
-302 NKTSSED
+302 
-309 LLINNDIVSKI
+309 DIVKAI
-320 LFITETNDWWTKISY
+320 LYPSATANSVLT
-335 NVNLKTLDLGAA
+335 TLDLGAA
-347 TCTDF
+347 TCKDF

-362 HGYPALETLTLPL
+362 QGYSALETLTLPL
-375 NESKETPANVV
+375 NESKETPAQVV
-386 SYLQGQNFKLTHVI
+386 FYLQGQYFKLTHVI

-412 FETGAGVNL
+412 FDMGGGVTL

-431 TEIGEKAFFNAGNL
+431 TEIGEKAFLYAGKL

-456 IGKEAFMG
+456 IGKEAFVG

-471 FPENLDKIDDGAFYD
+471 FPENLDKIDDGAFCG
-486 LNIANLVF
+486 LNITNLVF

-502 NSAFALPS
+502 NSAFALTS

-556 HSDWGEG
+556 YSNWGEG

-570 LMGNSGFNPASGDLR
+570 LMGNSGFDPSSGNLR

-591 GFANRENYKSSTG
+591 GFANRENYKNG
-604 VYFCIMHYPSSTS
+604 RVYFCIMHYPSSTS

-636 GGKWDHANTPLTVGK
+636 GGTWDYANTPLAVGQ
-651 EGADPEFKAGMPNAS
+651 EGADPEFKKGMSNAL
-666 YNGIKVDYGYQDTY
+666 YIGTKVDYGYQDTY
-680 LGRQYIWPSQIQWV
+680 LGRQYIWPSQSQWV

-713 SKLTEE
+713 SNLTEE
-719 DYATLKEAGFVA
+719 DYATLKEAGFVVG
-731 DTDGGQYTKDEL
+731 TGEGQYTEDEL
-743 CKIAHMGTR
+743 RKIAHMGTR
-752 RFVLVDDD
+752 RFVLVNGD
-760 SRSTPDYKIMMKP
+760 SKSTPEYKITMKP

-819 LYFTQDVLNHSTKNA
+819 LYFTQDVLKHSTKNA

-845 WSADIATAK
+845 WSADIATAQ
-854 DNVANDDVVL
+854 DNVADDDVVL

-887 VKKYEAV
+887 VKNYEAV
-894 EGDPLPTVVE
+894 EGNPLPTVVQ
-904 STTAVQSRQASKT
+904 STTTVQSRQASET
-917 KKYRFVGN
+917 KEYRFVGN
-925 YLGDENARAT
+925 YLGNENARAA
-935 KETIPQYS
+935 KMTIPQYS

-960 TGNTS
+960 TGKTS
-965 TWKPNKSLVQTCD
+965 TWKPNKSLVQTND

-1040 MVSSNGD
+1040 MVSANGD

>member
-1 MVKNLLKKGCLVV
+1 MVKVLLKKVCLVV

-24 QAQETS
+24 QAQETAS
-30 VTFNVSDEGKTLTI
+30 VTFTEDGKTLTI

-54 TTDFS
+54 
-59 ARVFSDKA
+59 AVSDELK
-67 VGYVFTD
+67 FTPD
-74 DKGTKVNAGDSYSAN
+74 A
-89 NIYYQANYEYTKVC
+89 YTKV
-103 DGEPTGWNGPFG
+103 DYSNNQKVSATTVYDVNDTYKADYPQKITSLYPDYVSAVVAYSWN
-115 QVTSNKTWKEDKITN
+115 EDKIGGLFYTTDWGNTWKAVQSSDKVDLETSWEDDNEYSKYSTTEDKSGRILMADFKKGNYYTTSLTNVTFKSDKIDN
-130 LYKGYYSPY
+130 LYVVSDNKYVKLAADAKYKDTESYY
-139 NTSVVLQSKVKVGDG
+139 
-154 VSANAWNNDQYSDM
+154 
-168 SVYFLS
+168 YFLGNWS
-174 SEELSGE
+174 QYREINEADLIRMGY
-181 KIVSLSELESQGV
+181 LEHPTE
-194 TLISKVELQKY
+194 TLAEMLKY
-205 YESNVTYTMRA
+205 KLTKSNT
-216 DAFKSSD
+216 F
-223 GGKTYTGLTNGETYT
+223 ETIKF
-238 WTPGEVFYTGTATFS
+238 VNTGT
-253 QIEDNGA
+253 GA
-260 FFGTRDTEG
+260 MTID
-269 LHSDYIKA
+269 K
-277 DETPYTFA
+277 
-285 QLLQK
+285 
-290 KIASGSYETVKF
+290 
-302 NKTSSED
+302 
-309 LLINNDIVSKI
+309 DIVKAI
-320 LFITETNDWWTKISY
+320 LYPSATANSVLT
-335 NVNLKTLDLGAA
+335 TLDLGAA
-347 TCTDF
+347 TCKDF

-362 HGYPALETLTLPL
+362 QGYSALETLTLPL
-375 NESKETPANVV
+375 NESKETPAQVV
-386 SYLQGQNFKLTHVI
+386 FYLQGQNFKLTHVI
-400 VPEGYE
+400 VPEGYG

-412 FETGAGVNL
+412 FYTGGGVTL

-431 TEIGEKAFFNAGNL
+431 TEIGEKAFLYAGKL

-456 IGKEAFMG
+456 IGKEAFVG

-471 FPENLDKIDDGAFYD
+471 FPENLDKIDDGAFYG
-486 LNIANLVF
+486 LNITNLVF

-556 HSDWGEG
+556 HSNWGEG

-570 LMGNSGFNPASGDLR
+570 LMGNSGFDPSSGNLR
-585 DDAYGE
+585 DDAKGE
-591 GFANRENYKSSTG
+591 GFANRENYKNG
-604 VYFCIMHYPSSTS
+604 RVYFCIMHYPSSTS

-636 GGKWDHANTPLTVGK
+636 GGTWDYANTPLAVGK
-651 EGADPEFKAGMPNAS
+651 EGADPEFKTGMSNAP
-666 YNGIKVDYGYQDTY
+666 YIGTKVDYGYQDTY
-680 LGRQYIWPSQIQWV
+680 LGRQYIWPSQSQWV

-713 SKLTEE
+713 SNLTEE
-719 DYATLKEAGFVA
+719 DYATLKEAGFVVG
-731 DTDGGQYTKDEL
+731 TGEGQYTEDEL
-743 CKIAHMGTR
+743 RKIAHMGTR
-752 RFVLVDDD
+752 RFVLVNGD
-760 SRSTPDYKIMMKP
+760 SKSTPEYKITMKP

-819 LYFTQDVLNHSTKNA
+819 LYFTQDVLKHSTKNA

-845 WSADIATAK
+845 WSADIATAQ
-854 DNVANDDVVL
+854 DNVADDDVVL

-887 VKKYEAV
+887 VKNYEAV
-894 EGDPLPTVVE
+894 EGNPLPTVVQ
-904 STTAVQSRQASKT
+904 SATTVQSRQASET
-917 KKYRFVGN
+917 KEYRFVGN
-925 YLGDENARAT
+925 YLGNENARAT
-935 KETIPQYS
+935 KVTIPQYS
-943 YVYANTKSDPV
+943 YVYAYTNSDPV

-965 TWKPNKSLVQTCD
+965 TWKPNKSLVQTND
-978 RNGGMD
+978 RNGGRD
-984 DYNNFFGIDKSTPL
+984 DYNYFFGIDKSTPL

-1006 VFGGENFG
+1006 VFGGENFD

>member
-1 MVKNLLKKGCLVV
+1 M
-14 SVLLGLGSNV
+14 GSNV
-24 QAQETS
+24 QAQETAS
-30 VTFNVSDEGKTLTI
+30 VTFTEDGKTLTI

-54 TTDFS
+54 
-59 ARVFSDKA
+59 AVSDELK
-67 VGYVFTD
+67 FTPD
-74 DKGTKVNAGDSYSAN
+74 A
-89 NIYYQANYEYTKVC
+89 YTKVDC
-103 DGEPTGWNGPFG
+103 SNNQKVSATTVYDVNDTYKADYPQKITSLYPDYVSADVAYSWN
-115 QVTSNKTWKEDKITN
+115 EDKIGGLFYTTDWGNTWKAVQSSDKVDLGNRWEDGNEYSKYSTTEDKSGRILMADFKKGNYYTTSLTNVTFKSDKIDN
-130 LYKGYYSPY
+130 LYVVSDNKYVKLAADAKYKDTESYY
-139 NTSVVLQSKVKVGDG
+139 
-154 VSANAWNNDQYSDM
+154 
-168 SVYFLS
+168 YFLGNWS
-174 SEELSGE
+174 QYREINEADLVRMGY
-181 KIVSLSELESQGV
+181 LEHPTE
-194 TLISKVELQKY
+194 TLAEMLKY
-205 YESNVTYTMRA
+205 KLTKSNT
-216 DAFKSSD
+216 F
-223 GGKTYTGLTNGETYT
+223 ETIKF
-238 WTPGEVFYTGTATFS
+238 VNTGT
-253 QIEDNGA
+253 GA
-260 FFGTRDTEG
+260 MTID
-269 LHSDYIKA
+269 K
-277 DETPYTFA
+277 
-285 QLLQK
+285 
-290 KIASGSYETVKF
+290 
-302 NKTSSED
+302 
-309 LLINNDIVSKI
+309 DIVKAI
-320 LFITETNDWWTKISY
+320 LYPSATANSVLT
-335 NVNLKTLDLGAA
+335 TLDLGAA
-347 TCTDF
+347 TCKDF

-362 HGYPALETLTLPL
+362 QGYSALETLTLPL
-375 NESKETPANVV
+375 NESKETPAQVV
-386 SYLQGQNFKLTHVI
+386 FYLQGQNFKLTHVI
-400 VPEGYE
+400 VPEGYG

-412 FETGAGVNL
+412 FYTGGGVTL

-431 TEIGEKAFFNAGNL
+431 TEIGEKAFLYAGKL

-456 IGKEAFMG
+456 IGKEAFVG

-471 FPENLDKIDDGAFYD
+471 FPENLDKIDDGAFYG
-486 LNIANLVF
+486 LNITNLVF

-556 HSDWGEG
+556 HSNWGEG

-570 LMGNSGFNPASGDLR
+570 LMGNSGFDPSSGNLR
-585 DDAYGE
+585 DDAKGE
-591 GFANRENYKSSTG
+591 GFANRENYKNG
-604 VYFCIMHYPSSTS
+604 RVYFCIMHYPSSTS

-636 GGKWDHANTPLTVGK
+636 GGTWDYANTPLAVGK
-651 EGADPEFKAGMPNAS
+651 EGADPEFKTGMSNAP
-666 YNGIKVDYGYQDTY
+666 YIGTKVDYGYQDTY
-680 LGRQYIWPSQIQWV
+680 LGRQYIWPSQSQWV

-713 SKLTEE
+713 SNLTEE
-719 DYATLKEAGFVA
+719 DYATLKEAGFVVG
-731 DTDGGQYTKDEL
+731 TGEGQYTEDEL

-752 RFVLVDDD
+752 RFVLVNGD
-760 SRSTPDYKIMMKP
+760 SKSTPEYKIRMKP

-819 LYFTQDVLNHSTKNA
+819 LYFTQDVLKHSTKNA

-845 WSADIATAK
+845 WSADIATAQ
-854 DNVANDDVVL
+854 DNVADDDVVL

-887 VKKYEAV
+887 VKNYEAV
-894 EGDPLPTVVE
+894 EGNPLPTVVQ
-904 STTAVQSRQASKT
+904 SATTVQSRQASET
-917 KKYRFVGN
+917 KEYRFVGN
-925 YLGDENARAT
+925 YLGNENARAT
-935 KETIPQYS
+935 KVTIPQYS
-943 YVYANTKSDPV
+943 YVYANTKSDLV

-965 TWKPNKSLVQTCD
+965 TWKPNKSLVQTND

-1040 MVSSNGD
+1040 MVSANGD

>member
-1 MVKNLLKKGCLVV
+1 M
-14 SVLLGLGSNV
+14 GSNV
-24 QAQETS
+24 QAQETAS
-30 VTFNVSDEGKTLTI
+30 VTFTEDGKTLTI

-54 TTDFS
+54 
-59 ARVFSDKA
+59 AVSDELK
-67 VGYVFTD
+67 FTPD
-74 DKGTKVNAGDSYSAN
+74 A
-89 NIYYQANYEYTKVC
+89 YTKVDC
-103 DGEPTGWNGPFG
+103 SNNQKVSATTVYDVNDTYKADYPQKITSLYPDYVSADVAYSWN
-115 QVTSNKTWKEDKITN
+115 EDKIGGLFYTTDWGNTWKAVQSSDKVDLGNRWEDGNEYSKYSTTEDKSGRILMADFKKGNYYTTSLTNVTFKSDKIDN
-130 LYKGYYSPY
+130 LYVVSDNKYVKLAADAKYKDTESYY
-139 NTSVVLQSKVKVGDG
+139 
-154 VSANAWNNDQYSDM
+154 
-168 SVYFLS
+168 YFLGNWS
-174 SEELSGE
+174 QYREINEADLIRMGY
-181 KIVSLSELESQGV
+181 LEHPTE
-194 TLISKVELQKY
+194 TLAEMLKY
-205 YESNVTYTMRA
+205 KLTKSNT
-216 DAFKSSD
+216 F
-223 GGKTYTGLTNGETYT
+223 ETIKF
-238 WTPGEVFYTGTATFS
+238 VNTGT
-253 QIEDNGA
+253 GA
-260 FFGTRDTEG
+260 MTID
-269 LHSDYIKA
+269 K
-277 DETPYTFA
+277 
-285 QLLQK
+285 
-290 KIASGSYETVKF
+290 
-302 NKTSSED
+302 
-309 LLINNDIVSKI
+309 DIVKAI
-320 LFITETNDWWTKISY
+320 LYPSATANSVLT
-335 NVNLKTLDLGAA
+335 TLDLGAA
-347 TCTDF
+347 TCKDF

-362 HGYPALETLTLPL
+362 QGYSALETLTLPL
-375 NESKETPANVV
+375 NESKETPAQVV
-386 SYLQGQNFKLTHVI
+386 FYLQGQNFKLTHVI

-412 FETGAGVNL
+412 FDMGGGVTL

-431 TEIGEKAFFNAGNL
+431 TEIGEKAFLYAGKL

-456 IGKEAFMG
+456 IGKEAFVG

-471 FPENLDKIDDGAFYD
+471 FPENLDKIDDGAFYG
-486 LNIANLVF
+486 LNITNLVF

-556 HSDWGEG
+556 HSNWGEG

-570 LMGNSGFNPASGDLR
+570 LMGNSGFDPSSGNLR
-585 DDAYGE
+585 DDAKGE
-591 GFANRENYKSSTG
+591 GFANRENYKNG
-604 VYFCIMHYPSSTS
+604 RVYFCIMHYPSSTS

-636 GGKWDHANTPLTVGK
+636 GGTWDYANTPLAVGK
-651 EGADPEFKAGMPNAS
+651 EGADPEFKTGMSNAP
-666 YNGIKVDYGYQDTY
+666 YIGTKVDYGYQDTY
-680 LGRQYIWPSQIQWV
+680 LGRQYIWPSQSQWV

-713 SKLTEE
+713 SNLTEE
-719 DYATLKEAGFVA
+719 DYATLKEAGFVVG
-731 DTDGGQYTKDEL
+731 TGEGQYTEDEL

-752 RFVLVDDD
+752 RFVLVNGD
-760 SRSTPDYKIMMKP
+760 SKSTPEYKITMKP

-819 LYFTQDVLNHSTKNA
+819 LYFTQDVLKHSTKNA

-845 WSADIATAK
+845 WSADIATAQ
-854 DNVANDDVVL
+854 DNVADDDVVL

-887 VKKYEAV
+887 VKNYEAV
-894 EGDPLPTVVE
+894 EGNPLPTVVQ
-904 STTAVQSRQASKT
+904 SATTVQSRQASET
-917 KKYRFVGN
+917 KEYRFVGN
-925 YLGDENARAT
+925 YLGNENARAT
-935 KETIPQYS
+935 KVTIPQYS
-943 YVYANTKSDPV
+943 YVYANTRSDPV

-960 TGNTS
+960 TGKTS
-965 TWKPNKSLVQTCD
+965 TWKPNKSLVQTND
-978 RNGGMD
+978 RNGGRD

-1006 VFGGENFG
+1006 VFGGENFD

>member
-1 MVKNLLKKGCLVV
+1 M
-14 SVLLGLGSNV
+14 
-24 QAQETS
+24 
-30 VTFNVSDEGKTLTI
+30 TI

-54 TTDFS
+54 
-59 ARVFSDKA
+59 AVSDELK
-67 VGYVFTD
+67 FTPD
-74 DKGTKVNAGDSYSAN
+74 A
-89 NIYYQANYEYTKVC
+89 YTKV
-103 DGEPTGWNGPFG
+103 DSSNNQKVSATTVYDVNDTYKADYPQKITSLYPDYVSADVAYSWN
-115 QVTSNKTWKEDKITN
+115 EDKIGGLFYTTDWGNTWKAVQSSDKVDLGNRWEDGNEYSKYSTTEDKSGRILMADFKKGNYYTTSLTNVTFKSDKIDN
-130 LYKGYYSPY
+130 LYVVSDNKYVKLAADAKYKDTESYY
-139 NTSVVLQSKVKVGDG
+139 
-154 VSANAWNNDQYSDM
+154 
-168 SVYFLS
+168 YFLGNWS
-174 SEELSGE
+174 QYREINEADLIRMGY
-181 KIVSLSELESQGV
+181 LEHPTE
-194 TLISKVELQKY
+194 TLAEMLKY
-205 YESNVTYTMRA
+205 KLTKSNT
-216 DAFKSSD
+216 F
-223 GGKTYTGLTNGETYT
+223 ETIKF
-238 WTPGEVFYTGTATFS
+238 VNTGT
-253 QIEDNGA
+253 GA
-260 FFGTRDTEG
+260 MTID
-269 LHSDYIKA
+269 K
-277 DETPYTFA
+277 
-285 QLLQK
+285 
-290 KIASGSYETVKF
+290 
-302 NKTSSED
+302 
-309 LLINNDIVSKI
+309 DIVKAI
-320 LFITETNDWWTKISY
+320 LYPSATANSVLT
-335 NVNLKTLDLGAA
+335 TLDLGAA
-347 TCTDF
+347 TCKDF

-362 HGYPALETLTLPL
+362 QGYSALETLTLPL
-375 NESKETPANVV
+375 NESKETPAQVFF
-386 SYLQGQNFKLTHVI
+386 YLQGQNFKLTHVI
-400 VPEGYE
+400 VPEGYG

-431 TEIGEKAFFNAGNL
+431 TEIGEKAFLYAGKL

-456 IGKEAFMG
+456 IGKEAFVG

-471 FPENLDKIDDGAFYD
+471 FPENLDKIDDGAFYG
-486 LNIANLVF
+486 LNITNLVF

-502 NSAFALPS
+502 NSAFALTS

-556 HSDWGEG
+556 YSDWGEG

-570 LMGNSGFNPASGDLR
+570 LMGNSGFEPSPDNLR
-585 DDAYGE
+585 DDAKVE

-627 SRTYETCPE
+627 SRMYETCPE
-636 GGKWDHANTPLTVGK
+636 GGTWDYANTPLAVGK
-651 EGADPEFKAGMPNAS
+651 EGADPEFKKGMSNAP
-666 YNGIKVDYGYQDTY
+666 YIGTKVDYGYQDTY
-680 LGRQYIWPSQIQWV
+680 LGRQYIWPSQSQWV

-713 SKLTEE
+713 SNLTEE
-719 DYATLKEAGFVA
+719 DYATLKEAGFVVG
-731 DTDGGQYTKDEL
+731 TGEGQYTEDEL
-743 CKIAHMGTR
+743 RKIAHMGTR
-752 RFVLVDDD
+752 RFVLVNGD
-760 SRSTPDYKIMMKP
+760 SKSTPEYKITMKP

-819 LYFTQDVLNHSTKNA
+819 LYFTQDVLKHSTKNA

-845 WSADIATAK
+845 WSADIATAQ
-854 DNVANDDVVL
+854 DNVADDDVVL

-887 VKKYEAV
+887 VKNYEAV
-894 EGDPLPTVVE
+894 EGNPLPTVVQ
-904 STTAVQSRQASKT
+904 SATTVQSRQASET
-917 KKYRFVGN
+917 KEYRFVGN
-925 YLGDENARAT
+925 YLGNENARAT
-935 KETIPQYS
+935 KVTIPQYS

-965 TWKPNKSLVQTCD
+965 TWKPNKSLVQTND
-978 RNGGMD
+978 RNGGRD

-1006 VFGGENFG
+1006 VFGGENFD

>member
-1 MVKNLLKKGCLVV
+1 MVKVLLKKVGLVV

-24 QAQETS
+24 QAQETAS
-30 VTFNVSDEGKTLTI
+30 VTFTEDGKTLTI

-54 TTDFS
+54 
-59 ARVFSDKA
+59 AVSDELK
-67 VGYVFTD
+67 FTPD
-74 DKGTKVNAGDSYSAN
+74 A
-89 NIYYQANYEYTKVC
+89 YTKV
-103 DGEPTGWNGPFG
+103 DYSNNQKVSATTVYDVNDTYKADYPQKITSLYPDYVSADVAYSWN
-115 QVTSNKTWKEDKITN
+115 EDKIGGLFYTTDRGNTWKAVQSSDKVDLEDSWEDGNEYSKYSTTEDKSGRILMADFKKGNYYTTSLTNVTFKSDKIDN
-130 LYKGYYSPY
+130 LYVVSDNKYVKLAADAKYKDTESYY
-139 NTSVVLQSKVKVGDG
+139 
-154 VSANAWNNDQYSDM
+154 
-168 SVYFLS
+168 YFLGDWS
-174 SEELSGE
+174 QYREINEAELIRMGYLEHPTEGVAQMLNYMLTKSNTYE
-181 KIVSLSELESQGV
+181 KIQFA
-194 TLISKVELQKY
+194 
-205 YESNVTYTMRA
+205 NV
-216 DAFKSSD
+216 
-223 GGKTYTGLTNGETYT
+223 GTGAMT
-238 WTPGEVFYTGTATFS
+238 
-253 QIEDNGA
+253 I
-260 FFGTRDTEG
+260 
-269 LHSDYIKA
+269 
-277 DETPYTFA
+277 
-285 QLLQK
+285 
-290 KIASGSYETVKF
+290 
-302 NKTSSED
+302 NK
-309 LLINNDIVSKI
+309 DIVKAI
-320 LFITETNDWWTKISY
+320 LYPSATANSVLT
-335 NVNLKTLDLGAA
+335 TLDLGAA
-347 TCTDF
+347 TCTGF

-362 HGYPALETLTLPL
+362 QGYSALETLTLPL
-375 NESKETPANVV
+375 NESKETPAQVV
-386 SYLQGQNFKLTHVI
+386 FYLQGQNFKLTHVI

-412 FETGAGVNL
+412 FDMGGGVTL

-431 TEIGEKAFFNAGNL
+431 TEIGEKAFLYAGKL

-456 IGKEAFMG
+456 IGKEAFVG

-471 FPENLDKIDDGAFYD
+471 FPENLDKIDDGAFYG
-486 LNIANLVF
+486 LNITNLVF

-502 NSAFALPS
+502 NSAFALTS

-556 HSDWGEG
+556 YSNWGEG

-570 LMGNSGFNPASGDLR
+570 LMGNSGFDPSSDNLR
-585 DDAYGE
+585 DDAKGE
-591 GFANRENYKSSTG
+591 GFANRENYKNG
-604 VYFCIMHYPSSTS
+604 RVYFCIMHYPSSTS

-627 SRTYETCPE
+627 SRTYETCPK
-636 GGKWDHANTPLTVGK
+636 GGTWDYANTPLAVGK
-651 EGADPEFKAGMPNAS
+651 EGADPEFKTGMSNAP
-666 YNGIKVDYGYQDTY
+666 YIGTKVDYGYQDTY
-680 LGRQYIWPSQIQWV
+680 LGRQYIWPSQSQWV

-713 SKLTEE
+713 SNLTEE
-719 DYATLKEAGFVA
+719 DYATLKEAGFVVG
-731 DTDGGQYTKDEL
+731 TGEGQYTEDEL

-752 RFVLVDDD
+752 RFVLVNDD
-760 SRSTPDYKIMMKP
+760 SKSTPEYKITMKP

-794 GADTQLCLFNKVTRD
+794 GAGTQLCLFNKVTRD

-845 WSADIATAK
+845 WSENIAAATDK
-854 DNVANDDVVL
+854 VAEDDVVL

-875 NGEQSNQDAVFV
+875 NGEQSDQDPVFV
-887 VKKYEAV
+887 VKNYEAV
-894 EGDPLPTVVE
+894 EGNPLPTVVQ
-904 STTAVQSRQASKT
+904 STTTVQSRQASET
-917 KKYRFVGN
+917 KEYRFVGN
-925 YLGDENARAT
+925 YLGNENARAT
-935 KETIPQYS
+935 KVTIPQYS
-943 YVYANTKSDPV
+943 YVYANTNSDPV

-965 TWKPNKSLVQTCD
+965 TWKPNKSLVQTND

-1040 MVSSNGD
+1040 MVSANGD

>member
-24 QAQETS
+24 LAQKTS
-30 VTFNVSDEGKTLTI
+30 VTFNVSDGDKTLTI
-44 SGQGDLTTYQ
+44 SGHGDLTTYQ
-54 TTDFS
+54 
-59 ARVFSDKA
+59 AVSDELK
-67 VGYVFTD
+67 FTPE
-74 DKGTKVNAGDSYSAN
+74 A
-89 NIYYQANYEYTKVC
+89 YTKVDC
-103 DGEPTGWNGPFG
+103 SNNQKVSATTVYDVNDTYKADYPQKITSLYPDYVSADVAYSWN
-115 QVTSNKTWKEDKITN
+115 EDKIGGLFYTTDWGNTWKAVQSSDKVDLGNRWEDGNEYSKYSTTEDKSGRILMADFKKGNYYTTSLTNVTFKSDKIDN
-130 LYKGYYSPY
+130 LYVVSDNKYVKLAADAKYKDTESYY
-139 NTSVVLQSKVKVGDG
+139 
-154 VSANAWNNDQYSDM
+154 
-168 SVYFLS
+168 YFLGNWS
-174 SEELSGE
+174 QYREINEADLIRMGY
-181 KIVSLSELESQGV
+181 LEHPTE
-194 TLISKVELQKY
+194 TLAEMLKY
-205 YESNVTYTMRA
+205 KLTKSNT
-216 DAFKSSD
+216 F
-223 GGKTYTGLTNGETYT
+223 ETIKF
-238 WTPGEVFYTGTATFS
+238 VNTGT
-253 QIEDNGA
+253 GA
-260 FFGTRDTEG
+260 MTID
-269 LHSDYIKA
+269 K
-277 DETPYTFA
+277 
-285 QLLQK
+285 
-290 KIASGSYETVKF
+290 
-302 NKTSSED
+302 
-309 LLINNDIVSKI
+309 DIVKAI
-320 LFITETNDWWTKISY
+320 LYPSATANSVLT
-335 NVNLKTLDLGAA
+335 TLDLGAA
-347 TCTDF
+347 TCKDF

-362 HGYPALETLTLPL
+362 QGYSALETLTLPL
-375 NESKETPANVV
+375 NESKETPAQVV
-386 SYLQGQNFKLTHVI
+386 FYLQGQYFKLTHVI

-412 FETGAGVNL
+412 FYTGGGVTL

-431 TEIGEKAFFNAGNL
+431 TEIGEKAFLYAGKL

-456 IGKEAFMG
+456 IGKEAFVG

-471 FPENLDKIDDGAFYD
+471 FPENLDKIDDGAFYG
-486 LNIANLVF
+486 LNITNLVF

-556 HSDWGEG
+556 YSNWGEG

-570 LMGNSGFNPASGDLR
+570 LMGNSGFDPSSGNLR
-585 DDAYGE
+585 DDAKGE
-591 GFANRENYKSSTG
+591 GFANRENYKNG
-604 VYFCIMHYPSSTS
+604 RVYFCIMHYPSSTS

-636 GGKWDHANTPLTVGK
+636 GGTWDYANTPLAVGK
-651 EGADPEFKAGMPNAS
+651 EGADPEFKKGMSNAP
-666 YNGIKVDYGYQDTY
+666 YIGTKVDYGYQDTY
-680 LGRQYIWPSQIQWV
+680 LGRQYIWPSQSQWV

-713 SKLTEE
+713 SNLTEE
-719 DYATLKEAGFVA
+719 DYATLKEAGFVVG
-731 DTDGGQYTKDEL
+731 TGEGQYTEDEL

-752 RFVLVDDD
+752 RFVLVNGD
-760 SRSTPDYKIMMKP
+760 SKSTPEYKITMKP

-819 LYFTQDVLNHSTKNA
+819 LYFTQDVLKHSTKNA

-845 WSADIATAK
+845 WSENIAAAT
-854 DNVANDDVVL
+854 DNVAEDDVVL

-875 NGEQSNQDAVFV
+875 NGEQSDQDPVFV
-887 VKKYEAV
+887 VKNYEAV
-894 EGDPLPTVVE
+894 EGNPLPTVVQ
-904 STTAVQSRQASKT
+904 STTTVQSRQASET
-917 KKYRFVGN
+917 KEYRFVGN
-925 YLGDENARAT
+925 YLGNENARAT
-935 KETIPQYS
+935 KVTIPQYS

-965 TWKPNKSLVQTCD
+965 TWKPNKSLVQTND
-978 RNGGMD
+978 RNGGRD

-1040 MVSSNGD
+1040 MVSANGD

>member
-1 MVKNLLKKGCLVV
+1 MVKVLLKKVCLVV

-24 QAQETS
+24 QAQETAS
-30 VTFNVSDEGKTLTI
+30 VTFTEDGKTLTI

-54 TTDFS
+54 
-59 ARVFSDKA
+59 AVSDELK
-67 VGYVFTD
+67 FTPD
-74 DKGTKVNAGDSYSAN
+74 A
-89 NIYYQANYEYTKVC
+89 YTKVDC
-103 DGEPTGWNGPFG
+103 SNNQKVSATTVYDVNDTYKADYPQKITSLYPDYVSADVAYSWN
-115 QVTSNKTWKEDKITN
+115 EDKIGGLFYTTDWGNTWKAVQSSDKVDLGNRWEDGNEYSKYSTTEDKSGRILMADFKKGNYYTTSLTNVTFKSDKIDN
-130 LYKGYYSPY
+130 LYVVSDNKYVKLAADAKYKDTESYY
-139 NTSVVLQSKVKVGDG
+139 
-154 VSANAWNNDQYSDM
+154 
-168 SVYFLS
+168 YFLGNWS
-174 SEELSGE
+174 QYREINEADLIRMGYLEHPTEGVAQMLNYMLTKSNTYE
-181 KIVSLSELESQGV
+181 KIQFA
-194 TLISKVELQKY
+194 
-205 YESNVTYTMRA
+205 NV
-216 DAFKSSD
+216 
-223 GGKTYTGLTNGETYT
+223 GTGAMT
-238 WTPGEVFYTGTATFS
+238 
-253 QIEDNGA
+253 I
-260 FFGTRDTEG
+260 
-269 LHSDYIKA
+269 
-277 DETPYTFA
+277 
-285 QLLQK
+285 
-290 KIASGSYETVKF
+290 
-302 NKTSSED
+302 NK
-309 LLINNDIVSKI
+309 DIVKAI
-320 LFITETNDWWTKISY
+320 LYPSATANSVLT
-335 NVNLKTLDLGAA
+335 TLDLGAA
-347 TCTDF
+347 TCKDF

-362 HGYPALETLTLPL
+362 QGYSALETLTLPL
-375 NESKETPANVV
+375 NESKETPAQVV
-386 SYLQGQNFKLTHVI
+386 FYLQGQNFKLTHVI
-400 VPEGYE
+400 VPEGYG

-412 FETGAGVNL
+412 FYTGGGVTL

-431 TEIGEKAFFNAGNL
+431 TEIGEKAFLYAGKL

-456 IGKEAFMG
+456 IGKEAFVG

-471 FPENLDKIDDGAFYD
+471 FPENLDKIDDGAFYG
-486 LNIANLVF
+486 LNITNLVF

-556 HSDWGEG
+556 HSNWGEG

-570 LMGNSGFNPASGDLR
+570 LMGNSGFDPSSGNLR
-585 DDAYGE
+585 DDAKGE
-591 GFANRENYKSSTG
+591 GFANRENYKNG
-604 VYFCIMHYPSSTS
+604 RVYFCIMHYPSSTS

-636 GGKWDHANTPLTVGK
+636 GGTWDYANTPLAVGQ
-651 EGADPEFKAGMPNAS
+651 EGADPEFKKGMSNAP
-666 YNGIKVDYGYQDTY
+666 YIGTKVDYGYQDTY
-680 LGRQYIWPSQIQWV
+680 LGRQYIWPSQSQWV

-713 SKLTEE
+713 SNLTEE
-719 DYATLKEAGFVA
+719 DYATLKEAGFVVG
-731 DTDGGQYTKDEL
+731 TGEGQYTEDEL
-743 CKIAHMGTR
+743 RKIAHMGTR
-752 RFVLVDDD
+752 RFVLVNGD
-760 SRSTPDYKIMMKP
+760 SKSTPEYKITMKP

-819 LYFTQDVLNHSTKNA
+819 LYFTQDVLKHSTKNA

-845 WSADIATAK
+845 WSADIATAQ
-854 DNVANDDVVL
+854 DNVADDDVVL

-887 VKKYEAV
+887 VKNYEAV
-894 EGDPLPTVVE
+894 EGNPLPTVVQ
-904 STTAVQSRQASKT
+904 SATTVQSRQASET
-917 KKYRFVGN
+917 KEYRFVGN
-925 YLGDENARAT
+925 YLGNENARAT
-935 KETIPQYS
+935 KVTIPQYS

-965 TWKPNKSLVQTCD
+965 TWKPNKSLVQTND
-978 RNGGMD
+978 RNGGRD

-1006 VFGGENFG
+1006 VFGGENFD

>member
-1 MVKNLLKKGCLVV
+1 MVKNLLKKVCLVV

-24 QAQETS
+24 QAQETAS
-30 VTFNVSDEGKTLTI
+30 VTFTEDGKTLTI
-44 SGQGDLTTYQ
+44 SGQGDLTTY
-54 TTDFS
+54 S
-59 ARVFSDKA
+59 
-67 VGYVFTD
+67 
-74 DKGTKVNAGDSYSAN
+74 GDVTVTIFAEAAN
-89 NIYYQANYEYTKVC
+89 NK
-103 DGEPTGWNGPFG
+103 
-115 QVTSNKTWKEDKITN
+115 
-130 LYKGYYSPY
+130 
-139 NTSVVLQSKVKVGDG
+139 
-154 VSANAWNNDQYSDM
+154 
-168 SVYFLS
+168 
-174 SEELSGE
+174 
-181 KIVSLSELESQGV
+181 VSLNSGGGEITGQTYHPATQYYAFNSETNKWDVISDNESYFAEHPTYLENKVQK
-194 TLISKVELQKY
+194 ISFVQMLA
-205 YESNVTYTMRA
+205 N
-216 DAFKSSD
+216 
-223 GGKTYTGLTNGETYT
+223 
-238 WTPGEVFYTGTATFS
+238 
-253 QIEDNGA
+253 
-260 FFGTRDTEG
+260 
-269 LHSDYIKA
+269 
-277 DETPYTFA
+277 
-285 QLLQK
+285 QLK
-290 KIASGSYETVKF
+290 NNYETVRFVNDEPATPMYVDEEILQKF
-302 NKTSSED
+302 FYTVNEYSATNK
-309 LLINNDIVSKI
+309 
-320 LFITETNDWWTKISY
+320 Y
-335 NVNLKTLDLGAA
+335 LKTLDLGAVTCKNFSSNFLFKA
-347 TCTDF
+347 TD
-352 SKETFAANGA
+352 S
-362 HGYPALETLTLPL
+362 YPYSTNLVLENLTLPL
-375 NESKETPANVV
+375 NETKIVPSLVISKL
-386 SYLQGQNFKLTHVI
+386 SSSQYSLKKVI

-406 KIGANT
+406 KLDKQCFSEKSPWGYTPVLGKTFSLPSTLLEIGDDA
-412 FETGAGVNL
+412 FRGCDFSEI
-421 LTNVTLPNSL
+421 TLP
-431 TEIGEKAFFNAGNL
+431 EKL
-445 ASIELG
+445 K
-451 ANLTY
+451 T
-456 IGKEAFMG
+456 IGKYAFTN
-464 TGLTSIS
+464 TGLTSIT
-471 FPENLDKIDDGAFYD
+471 FPENLDKIDDGAFYG
-486 LNIANLVF
+486 LNITNLVF

-502 NSAFALPS
+502 NSAFALTS

-556 HSDWGEG
+556 YSDWGEG

-570 LMGNSGFNPASGDLR
+570 LMGNSGFGPSPDNLR
-585 DDAYGE
+585 DDAKVE

-636 GGKWDHANTPLTVGK
+636 GGTWDYANTPLAVGK
-651 EGADPEFKAGMPNAS
+651 EGADPEFKNGMVNAP
-666 YNGIKVDYGYQDTY
+666 YIGTKVDYGYQDTY
-680 LGRQYIWPSQIQWV
+680 LGRQYIWPSQSQWV

-713 SKLTEE
+713 SNLTEE
-719 DYATLKEAGFVA
+719 DYATLKEAGFVVG
-731 DTDGGQYTKDEL
+731 TGEGQYTEDEL

-752 RFVLVDDD
+752 RFVLVNGD
-760 SRSTPDYKIMMKP
+760 SKSTPEYKITMKP

-794 GADTQLCLFNKVTRD
+794 GAHTQLCLFNKVTRD

-819 LYFTQDVLNHSTKNA
+819 LYFTQDVLKHSTKNA

-845 WSADIATAK
+845 WSADIATAQ
-854 DNVANDDVVL
+854 DNVADDDVVL

-875 NGEQSNQDAVFV
+875 NGERSNQDAVFV
-887 VKKYEAV
+887 VKNYEAV
-894 EGDPLPTVVE
+894 EGNPLPTVVQ
-904 STTAVQSRQASKT
+904 SATTVQSRQASET
-917 KKYRFVGN
+917 KEYRFVGN
-925 YLGDENARAT
+925 YLGNENTRAT
-935 KETIPQYS
+935 KVTIPQYS

-965 TWKPNKSLVQTCD
+965 TWKPNKSLVQTND
-978 RNGGMD
+978 RNGGRD

-1006 VFGGENFG
+1006 VFGGENFD

>member
-1 MVKNLLKKGCLVV
+1 M
-14 SVLLGLGSNV
+14 
-24 QAQETS
+24 
-30 VTFNVSDEGKTLTI
+30 TI

-54 TTDFS
+54 
-59 ARVFSDKA
+59 AVSDELK
-67 VGYVFTD
+67 FTPD
-74 DKGTKVNAGDSYSAN
+74 A
-89 NIYYQANYEYTKVC
+89 YTKVDC
-103 DGEPTGWNGPFG
+103 SNNQKVSATTVYDVNDTYKADYPQKITSLYPDYVSADVAYSWN
-115 QVTSNKTWKEDKITN
+115 EDKIGGLFYTTDWGNTWKAVQSSDKVDLGNRWEDGNEYSKYSTTEDKSGRILMADFKKGNYYTTSLTNVTFKSDKIDN
-130 LYKGYYSPY
+130 LYVVSDNKYVKLAADAKYKDTESYY
-139 NTSVVLQSKVKVGDG
+139 
-154 VSANAWNNDQYSDM
+154 
-168 SVYFLS
+168 YFLGNWS
-174 SEELSGE
+174 QYREINEADLIRMGY
-181 KIVSLSELESQGV
+181 LEHPTE
-194 TLISKVELQKY
+194 TLAEMLKY
-205 YESNVTYTMRA
+205 KLTKSNT
-216 DAFKSSD
+216 F
-223 GGKTYTGLTNGETYT
+223 ETIKF
-238 WTPGEVFYTGTATFS
+238 VNTGT
-253 QIEDNGA
+253 GA
-260 FFGTRDTEG
+260 MTID
-269 LHSDYIKA
+269 K
-277 DETPYTFA
+277 
-285 QLLQK
+285 
-290 KIASGSYETVKF
+290 
-302 NKTSSED
+302 
-309 LLINNDIVSKI
+309 DIVKAI
-320 LFITETNDWWTKISY
+320 LYPSATANSVLT
-335 NVNLKTLDLGAA
+335 TLDLGAA
-347 TCTDF
+347 TCKDF

-362 HGYPALETLTLPL
+362 QGYSALETLTLPL
-375 NESKETPANVV
+375 NESKETPAQVV
-386 SYLQGQNFKLTHVI
+386 FYLQGQNFKLTHVI

-412 FETGAGVNL
+412 FDMGGGVTL

-431 TEIGEKAFFNAGNL
+431 TEIGEKAFLYAGKL

-456 IGKEAFMG
+456 IGKEAFVG

-471 FPENLDKIDDGAFYD
+471 FPENLDKIDDGAFYG
-486 LNIANLVF
+486 LNITNLVF

-556 HSDWGEG
+556 HSNWGEG

-570 LMGNSGFNPASGDLR
+570 LMGNSGFDPSSGNLR
-585 DDAYGE
+585 DDAKGE
-591 GFANRENYKSSTG
+591 GFANRENYKNG
-604 VYFCIMHYPSSTS
+604 RVYFCIMHYPSSTS

-636 GGKWDHANTPLTVGK
+636 GGTWDYANTPLAVGK
-651 EGADPEFKAGMPNAS
+651 EGADPEFKTGMSNAP
-666 YNGIKVDYGYQDTY
+666 YIGTKVDYGYQDTY
-680 LGRQYIWPSQIQWV
+680 LGRQYIWPSQSQWV

-713 SKLTEE
+713 SNLTEE
-719 DYATLKEAGFVA
+719 DYATLKEAGFVVG
-731 DTDGGQYTKDEL
+731 TGEGQYTEDEL

-752 RFVLVDDD
+752 RFVLVNGD
-760 SRSTPDYKIMMKP
+760 SKSTPEYKITMKP

-819 LYFTQDVLNHSTKNA
+819 LYFTQDVLKHSTKNA

-845 WSADIATAK
+845 WSENIAAAT
-854 DNVANDDVVL
+854 DNVAEDDVVL

-887 VKKYEAV
+887 VKNYEAV
-894 EGDPLPTVVE
+894 EGNPLPTVVQ
-904 STTAVQSRQASKT
+904 SATTVQSRQASET
-917 KKYRFVGN
+917 KEYRFVGN
-925 YLGDENARAT
+925 YLGNENARAT
-935 KETIPQYS
+935 KVTIPQYS

-965 TWKPNKSLVQTCD
+965 TWKPNKSLVQTND

-1006 VFGGENFG
+1006 VFGGENFD

>member
-1 MVKNLLKKGCLVV
+1 M
-14 SVLLGLGSNV
+14 GSNV
-24 QAQETS
+24 QAQETAS
-30 VTFNVSDEGKTLTI
+30 VTFTEDGKTLTI

-54 TTDFS
+54 
-59 ARVFSDKA
+59 AVSDELK
-67 VGYVFTD
+67 FTPD
-74 DKGTKVNAGDSYSAN
+74 A
-89 NIYYQANYEYTKVC
+89 YTKVDC
-103 DGEPTGWNGPFG
+103 SNNQKVSATTVYDVNDTYKADYPQKITSLYPDYVSADVAYSWN
-115 QVTSNKTWKEDKITN
+115 EDKIGGLFYTTDWGNTWKAVQSSDKVDLGNRWEDGNEYSKYSTTEDKSGRILMADFKKGNYYTTSLTNVTFKSDKIDN
-130 LYKGYYSPY
+130 LYVVSDNKYVKLAADAKYKDTESYY
-139 NTSVVLQSKVKVGDG
+139 
-154 VSANAWNNDQYSDM
+154 
-168 SVYFLS
+168 YFLGNWS
-174 SEELSGE
+174 QYREINEADLIRMGY
-181 KIVSLSELESQGV
+181 LEHPTE
-194 TLISKVELQKY
+194 TLAEMLKY
-205 YESNVTYTMRA
+205 KLTKSNT
-216 DAFKSSD
+216 F
-223 GGKTYTGLTNGETYT
+223 ETIKF
-238 WTPGEVFYTGTATFS
+238 VNTGT
-253 QIEDNGA
+253 GA
-260 FFGTRDTEG
+260 MTID
-269 LHSDYIKA
+269 K
-277 DETPYTFA
+277 
-285 QLLQK
+285 
-290 KIASGSYETVKF
+290 
-302 NKTSSED
+302 
-309 LLINNDIVSKI
+309 DIVKAI
-320 LFITETNDWWTKISY
+320 LYPSATANSVLT
-335 NVNLKTLDLGAA
+335 TLDLGAA
-347 TCTDF
+347 TCKDF

-362 HGYPALETLTLPL
+362 QGYSALETLTLPL
-375 NESKETPANVV
+375 NESKETPAQVV
-386 SYLQGQNFKLTHVI
+386 FYLQGQNFKLTHVI

-412 FETGAGVNL
+412 FDMGGGVTL

-431 TEIGEKAFFNAGNL
+431 TEIGEKAFLYAGKL

-456 IGKEAFMG
+456 IGKEAFVG

-471 FPENLDKIDDGAFYD
+471 FPENLDKIDDGAFYG
-486 LNIANLVF
+486 LNITNLVF

-556 HSDWGEG
+556 YSNWGEG

-570 LMGNSGFNPASGDLR
+570 LMGNSGFDPSSGNLR
-585 DDAYGE
+585 DDAKGE
-591 GFANRENYKSSTG
+591 GFANRENYKNG
-604 VYFCIMHYPSSTS
+604 RVYFCIMHYPSSTS

-636 GGKWDHANTPLTVGK
+636 GGTWDYANTPLAVGK
-651 EGADPEFKAGMPNAS
+651 EGADPEFKEGMSNAP
-666 YNGIKVDYGYQDTY
+666 YIGTKVDYGYQDTY
-680 LGRQYIWPSQIQWV
+680 LGRQYIWPSQSQWV

-713 SKLTEE
+713 SNLTEE
-719 DYATLKEAGFVA
+719 DYATLKEAGFVVG
-731 DTDGGQYTKDEL
+731 TGEGQYTEDEL

-752 RFVLVDDD
+752 RFVLVNGD
-760 SRSTPDYKIMMKP
+760 SKSTPEYKITMKP

-819 LYFTQDVLNHSTKNA
+819 LYFTQDVLKHSTKNA

-845 WSADIATAK
+845 WSADIATAQ
-854 DNVANDDVVL
+854 DNVADDDVVL

-875 NGEQSNQDAVFV
+875 NGEQSDQDPVFV
-887 VKKYEAV
+887 VKNYEAV
-894 EGDPLPTVVE
+894 EGNPLPTVVQ
-904 STTAVQSRQASKT
+904 STTTVQSRQASET
-917 KKYRFVGN
+917 KEYRFVGN
-925 YLGDENARAT
+925 YLGNENARAA
-935 KETIPQYS
+935 KMTIPQYS
-943 YVYANTKSDPV
+943 YVYANTNSDPV

-965 TWKPNKSLVQTCD
+965 TWKPNKSLVQTND
-978 RNGGMD
+978 RNGGRD

-1006 VFGGENFG
+1006 VFGGENFD

>member
-1 MVKNLLKKGCLVV
+1 M
-14 SVLLGLGSNV
+14 GSNV
-24 QAQETS
+24 QAQETAS
-30 VTFNVSDEGKTLTI
+30 VTFTEDGKTLTI

-54 TTDFS
+54 
-59 ARVFSDKA
+59 AVSDELK
-67 VGYVFTD
+67 FTPD
-74 DKGTKVNAGDSYSAN
+74 A
-89 NIYYQANYEYTKVC
+89 YTKVDC
-103 DGEPTGWNGPFG
+103 SNNQKVSATTVYDVNDTYKADYPQKITSLYPDYVSADVAYSWN
-115 QVTSNKTWKEDKITN
+115 EDKIGGLFYTTDWGNTWKAVQSSDKVDLGNRWEDGNEYSKYSTTEDKSGRILMADFKKGNYYTTSLTNVTFKSDKIDN
-130 LYKGYYSPY
+130 LYVVSDNKYVKLAADAKYKDTESYY
-139 NTSVVLQSKVKVGDG
+139 
-154 VSANAWNNDQYSDM
+154 
-168 SVYFLS
+168 YFLGNWS
-174 SEELSGE
+174 QYREINEADLIRMGY
-181 KIVSLSELESQGV
+181 LEHPTE
-194 TLISKVELQKY
+194 TLAEMLKY
-205 YESNVTYTMRA
+205 KLTKSNT
-216 DAFKSSD
+216 F
-223 GGKTYTGLTNGETYT
+223 ETIKF
-238 WTPGEVFYTGTATFS
+238 VNTGT
-253 QIEDNGA
+253 GA
-260 FFGTRDTEG
+260 MTID
-269 LHSDYIKA
+269 K
-277 DETPYTFA
+277 
-285 QLLQK
+285 
-290 KIASGSYETVKF
+290 
-302 NKTSSED
+302 
-309 LLINNDIVSKI
+309 DIVKAI
-320 LFITETNDWWTKISY
+320 LYPSATANSVLT
-335 NVNLKTLDLGAA
+335 TLDLGAA
-347 TCTDF
+347 TCKDF

-362 HGYPALETLTLPL
+362 QGYSALETLTLPL
-375 NESKETPANVV
+375 NESKETPAQVV
-386 SYLQGQNFKLTHVI
+386 FYLQGQNFKLTHVI
-400 VPEGYE
+400 VPEGYG

-412 FETGAGVNL
+412 FYTGGGVTL

-431 TEIGEKAFFNAGNL
+431 TEIGEKAFLYAGKL

-456 IGKEAFMG
+456 IGKEAFVG

-471 FPENLDKIDDGAFYD
+471 FPENLDKIDDGAFYG
-486 LNIANLVF
+486 LNITNLVF

-556 HSDWGEG
+556 HSNWGEG

-570 LMGNSGFNPASGDLR
+570 LMGNSGFDPSSGNLR
-585 DDAYGE
+585 DDAKGE
-591 GFANRENYKSSTG
+591 GFANRENYKNG
-604 VYFCIMHYPSSTS
+604 RVYFCIMHYPSSTS

-636 GGKWDHANTPLTVGK
+636 GGTWDYANTPLAVGK
-651 EGADPEFKAGMPNAS
+651 EGADPEFKTGMSNAP
-666 YNGIKVDYGYQDTY
+666 YIGTKVDYGYQDTY
-680 LGRQYIWPSQIQWV
+680 LGRQYIWPSQSQWV

-713 SKLTEE
+713 SNLTEE
-719 DYATLKEAGFVA
+719 DYATLKEAGFVVG
-731 DTDGGQYTKDEL
+731 TGEGQYTEDEL

-752 RFVLVDDD
+752 RFVLVNGD
-760 SRSTPDYKIMMKP
+760 SKSTPEYKITMKP

-819 LYFTQDVLNHSTKNA
+819 LYFTQDVLKHSTKNA

-845 WSADIATAK
+845 WSADIATAQ
-854 DNVANDDVVL
+854 DNVADDDVVL

-887 VKKYEAV
+887 VKNYEAV
-894 EGDPLPTVVE
+894 EGNPLPTVVQ
-904 STTAVQSRQASKT
+904 SATTVQSRQASET
-917 KKYRFVGN
+917 KEYRFVGN
-925 YLGDENARAT
+925 YLGNENARAT
-935 KETIPQYS
+935 KVTIPQYS

-965 TWKPNKSLVQTCD
+965 TWKPNKSLVQTND
-978 RNGGMD
+978 RNGGRD

>member
-1 MVKNLLKKGCLVV
+1 M
-14 SVLLGLGSNV
+14 GSNV
-24 QAQETS
+24 QAQETAS
-30 VTFNVSDEGKTLTI
+30 VTFTEDGKTLTI

-54 TTDFS
+54 
-59 ARVFSDKA
+59 AVSDELK
-67 VGYVFTD
+67 FTPD
-74 DKGTKVNAGDSYSAN
+74 A
-89 NIYYQANYEYTKVC
+89 YTKVDC
-103 DGEPTGWNGPFG
+103 SNNQKVSATTVYDVNDTYKADYPQKITSLYPDYVSADVAYSWN
-115 QVTSNKTWKEDKITN
+115 EDKIGGLFYTTDWGNTWKAVQSSDKVDLGNRWEDGNEYSKYSTTEDKSGRILMADFKKGNYYTTSLTNVTFKSDKIDN
-130 LYKGYYSPY
+130 LYVVSDNKYVKLAADAKYKDTESYY
-139 NTSVVLQSKVKVGDG
+139 
-154 VSANAWNNDQYSDM
+154 
-168 SVYFLS
+168 YFLGNWS
-174 SEELSGE
+174 QYREINEADLIRMGY
-181 KIVSLSELESQGV
+181 LEHPTE
-194 TLISKVELQKY
+194 TLAEMLKY
-205 YESNVTYTMRA
+205 KLTKSNT
-216 DAFKSSD
+216 F
-223 GGKTYTGLTNGETYT
+223 ETIKF
-238 WTPGEVFYTGTATFS
+238 VNTGT
-253 QIEDNGA
+253 GA
-260 FFGTRDTEG
+260 MTID
-269 LHSDYIKA
+269 K
-277 DETPYTFA
+277 
-285 QLLQK
+285 
-290 KIASGSYETVKF
+290 
-302 NKTSSED
+302 
-309 LLINNDIVSKI
+309 DIVKAI
-320 LFITETNDWWTKISY
+320 LYPSATANSVLT
-335 NVNLKTLDLGAA
+335 TLDLGAA
-347 TCTDF
+347 TCKDF

-362 HGYPALETLTLPL
+362 QGYSALETLTLPL
-375 NESKETPANVV
+375 NESKETPAQVV
-386 SYLQGQNFKLTHVI
+386 FYLQGQNFKLTHVI
-400 VPEGYE
+400 VPEGYG

-412 FETGAGVNL
+412 FYTGGGVTL

-431 TEIGEKAFFNAGNL
+431 TEIGEKAFLYAGKL

-456 IGKEAFMG
+456 IGKEAFVG

-471 FPENLDKIDDGAFYD
+471 FPENLDKIDDGAFYG
-486 LNIANLVF
+486 LNITNLVF

-556 HSDWGEG
+556 YSDWGEG

-570 LMGNSGFNPASGDLR
+570 LMGNSGFDPSSGNLR
-585 DDAYGE
+585 DNAKGE
-591 GFANRENYKSSTG
+591 GFANRENYKNG
-604 VYFCIMHYPSSTS
+604 RVYFCIMHYPSSTS

-636 GGKWDHANTPLTVGK
+636 GGTWDYANTPLAVGK
-651 EGADPEFKAGMPNAS
+651 EGADPEFKTGMSNAP
-666 YNGIKVDYGYQDTY
+666 YIGTKVDYGYQDTY
-680 LGRQYIWPSQIQWV
+680 LGRQYIWPSQSQWV

-713 SKLTEE
+713 SNLTEE
-719 DYATLKEAGFVA
+719 DYATLKEAGFVVG
-731 DTDGGQYTKDEL
+731 TGEGQYTEDEL
-743 CKIAHMGTR
+743 RKIAHMGTR
-752 RFVLVDDD
+752 RFVLVNGD
-760 SRSTPDYKIMMKP
+760 SKSTPEYKITMKP

-819 LYFTQDVLNHSTKNA
+819 LYFTQDVLKHSTKNA

-845 WSADIATAK
+845 WSADIATAQ
-854 DNVANDDVVL
+854 DNVADDDVVL

-875 NGEQSNQDAVFV
+875 NGEQSDQDPAFV
-887 VKKYEAV
+887 VKNYEAV
-894 EGDPLPTVVE
+894 EGNPLPTVVQ
-904 STTAVQSRQASKT
+904 SATTVQSRQASET
-917 KKYRFVGN
+917 KEYRFVGN
-925 YLGDENARAT
+925 YLGNENARAT
-935 KETIPQYS
+935 KVTIPQYS
-943 YVYANTKSDPV
+943 YVYANTRSDPV

-965 TWKPNKSLVQTCD
+965 TWKPNKSLVQTND
-978 RNGGMD
+978 RNGGRD

-1006 VFGGENFG
+1006 VFGGENFD

-1040 MVSSNGD
+1040 MVSANGD

>member
-1 MVKNLLKKGCLVV
+1 MVKVLLKKVGLVV

-24 QAQETS
+24 QAQETAS
-30 VTFNVSDEGKTLTI
+30 VTFTEDGKTLTI

-54 TTDFS
+54 AVSDELKFTPEAISKVTYNNNNNQQVSATT
-59 ARVFSDKA
+59 V
-67 VGYVFTD
+67 YD
-74 DKGTKVNAGDSYSAN
+74 DNVTYSAMYPRE
-89 NIYYQANYEYTKVC
+89 ITSLYPEYVSA
-103 DGEPTGWNGPFG
+103 DVAYSWN
-115 QVTSNKTWKEDKITN
+115 EDKIGGLFYTTDWGNTWKAVQSSDKVDLEDSWEDGNEYSKYSTTEDKSGRILMADFKKGNYYTTSLTNVTFKSDKIDN
-130 LYKGYYSPY
+130 LYVVSDNKYVKLAADAIYKATESYYYYSLEDWNLYRIINEADLIRMGYLEHPTETLAEMLKY
-139 NTSVVLQSKVKVGDG
+139 KLTKSNTFETIKFVNVG
-154 VSANAWNNDQYSDM
+154 
-168 SVYFLS
+168 
-174 SEELSGE
+174 
-181 KIVSLSELESQGV
+181 
-194 TLISKVELQKY
+194 
-205 YESNVTYTMRA
+205 
-216 DAFKSSD
+216 
-223 GGKTYTGLTNGETYT
+223 TGAMT
-238 WTPGEVFYTGTATFS
+238 
-253 QIEDNGA
+253 ID
-260 FFGTRDTEG
+260 
-269 LHSDYIKA
+269 K
-277 DETPYTFA
+277 
-285 QLLQK
+285 
-290 KIASGSYETVKF
+290 
-302 NKTSSED
+302 
-309 LLINNDIVSKI
+309 DIVKAI
-320 LFITETNDWWTKISY
+320 LYPSATANSVLT
-335 NVNLKTLDLGAA
+335 TLDLGAA
-347 TCTDF
+347 TCKDF
-352 SKETFAANGA
+352 SKETFAADGANGTL
-362 HGYPALETLTLPL
+362 ALTNLTLPL
-375 NESKETPANVV
+375 NESKETPAQVV
-386 SYLQGQNFKLTHVI
+386 FYLQGQNFKLTHVI
-400 VPEGYE
+400 VPEGYG

-412 FETGAGVNL
+412 FDTGGGVTL

-431 TEIGEKAFFNAGNL
+431 TEIGEKAFLYAGKL

-456 IGKEAFMG
+456 IGKEAFVG

-471 FPENLDKIDDGAFYD
+471 FPENLDKIDDGAFCG
-486 LNIANLVF
+486 LNITNLVF

-502 NSAFALPS
+502 NSAFALTS

-556 HSDWGEG
+556 HSNWGEG

-570 LMGNSGFNPASGDLR
+570 LMGNSGFDPSSDNLR
-585 DDAYGE
+585 DDAKGE
-591 GFANRENYKSSTG
+591 GFANRENYKNG
-604 VYFCIMHYPSSTS
+604 RVYFCIMHYPSSTS

-636 GGKWDHANTPLTVGK
+636 GGTWDYANTPLAVGQ
-651 EGADPEFKAGMPNAS
+651 EGADPEFKKGMSNAP
-666 YNGIKVDYGYQDTY
+666 YIGTKVDYGYQDTY
-680 LGRQYIWPSQIQWV
+680 LGRQYIWPSQSQWV

-713 SKLTEE
+713 SNLTEE
-719 DYATLKEAGFVA
+719 DYATLKEAGFVVG
-731 DTDGGQYTKDEL
+731 TGEGQYTEDEL

-752 RFVLVDDD
+752 RFVLVNDD
-760 SRSTPDYKIMMKP
+760 SKLTPEYKITMKP

-794 GADTQLCLFNKVTRD
+794 GAGTQLCLFNKVTRD

-845 WSADIATAK
+845 WSENIAAAT
-854 DNVANDDVVL
+854 DNVAEDDVVL

-875 NGEQSNQDAVFV
+875 NGEQSDQDPVFV
-887 VKKYEAV
+887 VKNYEAV
-894 EGDPLPTVVE
+894 EGNPLPTVVQ
-904 STTAVQSRQASKT
+904 STTTVQSRQASET
-917 KKYRFVGN
+917 KEYRFVGN
-925 YLGDENARAT
+925 YLGNENARAT
-935 KETIPQYS
+935 KVTIPQYS
-943 YVYANTKSDPV
+943 YVYANTNSDPV

-965 TWKPNKSLVQTCD
+965 TWKPNKSLVQTND

-1040 MVSSNGD
+1040 MVSANGD

>member
-1 MVKNLLKKGCLVV
+1 MVKVLLKKVCLVV

-24 QAQETS
+24 QAQETAS
-30 VTFNVSDEGKTLTI
+30 VTFTEDGKTLTI

-54 TTDFS
+54 
-59 ARVFSDKA
+59 AVSDELK
-67 VGYVFTD
+67 FTPD
-74 DKGTKVNAGDSYSAN
+74 A
-89 NIYYQANYEYTKVC
+89 YTKVDC
-103 DGEPTGWNGPFG
+103 SNNQKVSATTVYDVNDTYKADYPQKITSLYPDYVSADVAYSWN
-115 QVTSNKTWKEDKITN
+115 EDKIGGLFYTTDWGNTWKAVQSSDKVDLGNRWEDGNEYSKYSTTEDKSGRILMADFKKGNYYTTSLTNVTFKSDKIDN
-130 LYKGYYSPY
+130 LYVVSDNKYVKLAADAKYKDTESYY
-139 NTSVVLQSKVKVGDG
+139 
-154 VSANAWNNDQYSDM
+154 
-168 SVYFLS
+168 YFLGNWS
-174 SEELSGE
+174 QYREINEADLIRMGYLEHPTEGVAQMLNYMLTKSNTYE
-181 KIVSLSELESQGV
+181 KIQFA
-194 TLISKVELQKY
+194 
-205 YESNVTYTMRA
+205 NV
-216 DAFKSSD
+216 
-223 GGKTYTGLTNGETYT
+223 GTGAMT
-238 WTPGEVFYTGTATFS
+238 
-253 QIEDNGA
+253 ID
-260 FFGTRDTEG
+260 
-269 LHSDYIKA
+269 K
-277 DETPYTFA
+277 
-285 QLLQK
+285 
-290 KIASGSYETVKF
+290 
-302 NKTSSED
+302 
-309 LLINNDIVSKI
+309 DIVKAI
-320 LFITETNDWWTKISY
+320 LYPSATANSVLT
-335 NVNLKTLDLGAA
+335 TLDLGAA
-347 TCTDF
+347 TCKDF

-362 HGYPALETLTLPL
+362 QGYSALETLTLPL
-375 NESKETPANVV
+375 NESKETPAQVV
-386 SYLQGQNFKLTHVI
+386 FYLQGQNFKLTHVI
-400 VPEGYE
+400 VPEGYG

-412 FETGAGVNL
+412 FYTGGGVTL

-431 TEIGEKAFFNAGNL
+431 TEIGEKAFLYAGKL

-456 IGKEAFMG
+456 IGKEAFVG

-471 FPENLDKIDDGAFYD
+471 FPENLDKIDDGAFCG
-486 LNIANLVF
+486 LNITNLVF

-556 HSDWGEG
+556 HSNWGEG

-570 LMGNSGFNPASGDLR
+570 LMGNSGFDPSSGNLR
-585 DDAYGE
+585 DDAKGE
-591 GFANRENYKSSTG
+591 GFANRENYKNG
-604 VYFCIMHYPSSTS
+604 RVYFCIMHYPSSTS

-636 GGKWDHANTPLTVGK
+636 GGTWDYANTPLAVGK
-651 EGADPEFKAGMPNAS
+651 EGADPEFKTGMSNAP
-666 YNGIKVDYGYQDTY
+666 YIGTKVDYGYQDTY
-680 LGRQYIWPSQIQWV
+680 LGRQYIWPSQSQWV

-713 SKLTEE
+713 SNLTEE
-719 DYATLKEAGFVA
+719 DYATLKEAGFVVG
-731 DTDGGQYTKDEL
+731 TGEGQYTEDEL

-752 RFVLVDDD
+752 RFVLVNGD
-760 SRSTPDYKIMMKP
+760 SKSTPEYKITMKP

-819 LYFTQDVLNHSTKNA
+819 LYFTQDVLKHSTKNA

-845 WSADIATAK
+845 WSADIATAQ
-854 DNVANDDVVL
+854 DNVADDDVVL

-875 NGEQSNQDAVFV
+875 NGEQSDQDPVFV
-887 VKKYEAV
+887 VKNYEAV
-894 EGDPLPTVVE
+894 EGNPLPTVVQ
-904 STTAVQSRQASKT
+904 STTTVQSRQASET
-917 KKYRFVGN
+917 KEYRFVGN
-925 YLGDENARAT
+925 YLGNENARAT
-935 KETIPQYS
+935 KVTIPQYS
-943 YVYANTKSDPV
+943 YVYANTRSDPV

-965 TWKPNKSLVQTCD
+965 TWKPNKSLVQTND
-978 RNGGMD
+978 RNGGRD

-1006 VFGGENFG
+1006 VFGGENFD

>member
-1 MVKNLLKKGCLVV
+1 M
-14 SVLLGLGSNV
+14 GSNV
-24 QAQETS
+24 LAQKTS
-30 VTFNVSDEGKTLTI
+30 VTFNVSDGDKTLTI
-44 SGQGDLTTYQ
+44 SGHGDLTTYQ
-54 TTDFS
+54 
-59 ARVFSDKA
+59 AVSDELK
-67 VGYVFTD
+67 FTPE
-74 DKGTKVNAGDSYSAN
+74 A
-89 NIYYQANYEYTKVC
+89 YTKVDC
-103 DGEPTGWNGPFG
+103 SNNQKVSATTVYDVNDTYKADYPQKITSLYPDYVSADVAYSWN
-115 QVTSNKTWKEDKITN
+115 EDKIGGLFYTTDWGNTWKAVQSSDKVDLGNRWEDGNEYSKYSTTEDKSGRILMADFKKGNYYTTSLTNVTFKSDKIDN
-130 LYKGYYSPY
+130 LYVVSDNKYVKLAADAIYKDTESYY
-139 NTSVVLQSKVKVGDG
+139 
-154 VSANAWNNDQYSDM
+154 
-168 SVYFLS
+168 YFLGNWS
-174 SEELSGE
+174 QYREINEADLIRMGY
-181 KIVSLSELESQGV
+181 LEHPTE
-194 TLISKVELQKY
+194 TLAEMLKY
-205 YESNVTYTMRA
+205 KLTKSNTFETIKFVNI
-216 DAFKSSD
+216 
-223 GGKTYTGLTNGETYT
+223 GTGAMT
-238 WTPGEVFYTGTATFS
+238 
-253 QIEDNGA
+253 ID
-260 FFGTRDTEG
+260 
-269 LHSDYIKA
+269 K
-277 DETPYTFA
+277 
-285 QLLQK
+285 
-290 KIASGSYETVKF
+290 
-302 NKTSSED
+302 
-309 LLINNDIVSKI
+309 DIVKAI
-320 LFITETNDWWTKISY
+320 LYPSATANSVLT
-335 NVNLKTLDLGAA
+335 TLDLGAA
-347 TCTDF
+347 TCKDF

-362 HGYPALETLTLPL
+362 QGYSALETLTLPL
-375 NESKETPANVV
+375 NESKETPAQVV
-386 SYLQGQNFKLTHVI
+386 FYLQGQNFKLTHVI

-412 FETGAGVNL
+412 FDMGGGVTL

-431 TEIGEKAFFNAGNL
+431 TEIGEKAFLYAGKL

-456 IGKEAFMG
+456 IGKEAFVG

-471 FPENLDKIDDGAFYD
+471 FPENLDKIDDGAFYG
-486 LNIANLVF
+486 LNITNLVF

-556 HSDWGEG
+556 HSNWGEG

-570 LMGNSGFNPASGDLR
+570 LMGNSGFDPSSGNLR
-585 DDAYGE
+585 DDAKGE
-591 GFANRENYKSSTG
+591 GFANRENYKNG
-604 VYFCIMHYPSSTS
+604 RVYFCIMHYPSSTS

-636 GGKWDHANTPLTVGK
+636 GGTWDYANTPLAVGK
-651 EGADPEFKAGMPNAS
+651 EGADPEFKTGMSNAP
-666 YNGIKVDYGYQDTY
+666 YIGTKVDYGYQDTY
-680 LGRQYIWPSQIQWV
+680 LGRQYIWPSQSQWV

-713 SKLTEE
+713 SNLTEE
-719 DYATLKEAGFVA
+719 DYATLKEAGFVVG
-731 DTDGGQYTKDEL
+731 TGEGQYTEDEL

-752 RFVLVDDD
+752 RFVLVNGD
-760 SRSTPDYKIMMKP
+760 SKSTPEYKITMKP

-819 LYFTQDVLNHSTKNA
+819 LYFTQDVLKHSTKNA

-845 WSADIATAK
+845 WSADIATAQ
-854 DNVANDDVVL
+854 DNVADDDVVL

-887 VKKYEAV
+887 VKNYEAV
-894 EGDPLPTVVE
+894 EGNPLPTVVQ
-904 STTAVQSRQASKT
+904 SATTVQSRQASET
-917 KKYRFVGN
+917 KEYRFVGN
-925 YLGDENARAT
+925 YLGNENARAT
-935 KETIPQYS
+935 KVTIPQYS

-965 TWKPNKSLVQTCD
+965 TWKPNKSLVQTND
-978 RNGGMD
+978 RNGGRD

-1006 VFGGENFG
+1006 VFGGENFD

>member
-1 MVKNLLKKGCLVV
+1 MVKVLLKKVGLVV

-24 QAQETS
+24 QAQETAS
-30 VTFNVSDEGKTLTI
+30 VTFTEDGKTLTI

-54 TTDFS
+54 
-59 ARVFSDKA
+59 AVSDELK
-67 VGYVFTD
+67 FTPD
-74 DKGTKVNAGDSYSAN
+74 A
-89 NIYYQANYEYTKVC
+89 YTKVDC
-103 DGEPTGWNGPFG
+103 SNNQKVSATTVYDVNDTYKADYPQKITSLYPDYVSADVAYSWN
-115 QVTSNKTWKEDKITN
+115 EDKIGGLFYTTDWGNTWKAVQSSDKVDLGNRWEDGNEYSKYSTTEDKSGRILMADFKKGNYYTTSLTNVTFKSDKIDN
-130 LYKGYYSPY
+130 LYVVSDNKYVKLAADAKYKDTESYY
-139 NTSVVLQSKVKVGDG
+139 
-154 VSANAWNNDQYSDM
+154 
-168 SVYFLS
+168 YFLGNWS
-174 SEELSGE
+174 QYREINEADLIRMGY
-181 KIVSLSELESQGV
+181 LEHPTE
-194 TLISKVELQKY
+194 TLAEMLKY
-205 YESNVTYTMRA
+205 KLTKSNT
-216 DAFKSSD
+216 F
-223 GGKTYTGLTNGETYT
+223 ETIKF
-238 WTPGEVFYTGTATFS
+238 VNTGT
-253 QIEDNGA
+253 GA
-260 FFGTRDTEG
+260 MTID
-269 LHSDYIKA
+269 K
-277 DETPYTFA
+277 
-285 QLLQK
+285 
-290 KIASGSYETVKF
+290 
-302 NKTSSED
+302 
-309 LLINNDIVSKI
+309 DIVKAI
-320 LFITETNDWWTKISY
+320 LYPSATANSVLT
-335 NVNLKTLDLGAA
+335 TLDLGAA
-347 TCTDF
+347 TCKDF

-362 HGYPALETLTLPL
+362 QGYSALETLTLPL
-375 NESKETPANVV
+375 NESKETPAQVV
-386 SYLQGQNFKLTHVI
+386 FYLQGQNFKLTHVI

-412 FETGAGVNL
+412 FDMGGGVTL

-431 TEIGEKAFFNAGNL
+431 TEIGEKAFLYAGKL

-456 IGKEAFMG
+456 IGKEAFVG

-471 FPENLDKIDDGAFYD
+471 FPENLDKIDDGAFYG
-486 LNIANLVF
+486 LNITNLVF

-556 HSDWGEG
+556 HSNWGEG

-570 LMGNSGFNPASGDLR
+570 LMGNSGFDPSSGNLR
-585 DDAYGE
+585 DDAKGE
-591 GFANRENYKSSTG
+591 GFANRENYKNG
-604 VYFCIMHYPSSTS
+604 RVYFCIMHYPSSTS

-636 GGKWDHANTPLTVGK
+636 GGTWDYANTPLAVGQ
-651 EGADPEFKAGMPNAS
+651 EGADPEFKKGMSNAP
-666 YNGIKVDYGYQDTY
+666 YIGTKVDYGYQDTY
-680 LGRQYIWPSQIQWV
+680 LGRQYIWPSQSQWV

-713 SKLTEE
+713 SNLTEE
-719 DYATLKEAGFVA
+719 DYATLKEAGFVVG
-731 DTDGGQYTKDEL
+731 TGEGQYTEDEL
-743 CKIAHMGTR
+743 RKIAHMGTR
-752 RFVLVDDD
+752 RFVLVNGD
-760 SRSTPDYKIMMKP
+760 SKSTPEYKITMKP

-819 LYFTQDVLNHSTKNA
+819 LYFTQDVLKHSTKNA

-854 DNVANDDVVL
+854 GNVADDDVVL

-875 NGEQSNQDAVFV
+875 NGEQSDQDPVFV
-887 VKKYEAV
+887 VKNYEAV
-894 EGDPLPTVVE
+894 EGNPLPTVVQ
-904 STTAVQSRQASKT
+904 STTTVQSRQASET
-917 KKYRFVGN
+917 KEYRFVGN
-925 YLGDENARAT
+925 YLGNENARAT
-935 KETIPQYS
+935 KVTIPQYS

-965 TWKPNKSLVQTCD
+965 TWKPNKSLVQTND
-978 RNGGMD
+978 RNGGRD

-1006 VFGGENFG
+1006 VFGGENFD

-1021 VTIVAG
+1021 ITIVAG

>member
-1 MVKNLLKKGCLVV
+1 M
-14 SVLLGLGSNV
+14 GSNV
-24 QAQETS
+24 QAQETAS
-30 VTFNVSDEGKTLTI
+30 VTFTEDGKTLTI

-54 TTDFS
+54 
-59 ARVFSDKA
+59 AVSDELK
-67 VGYVFTD
+67 FTPD
-74 DKGTKVNAGDSYSAN
+74 A
-89 NIYYQANYEYTKVC
+89 YTKVDC
-103 DGEPTGWNGPFG
+103 SNNQKVSATTVYDVNDTYKADYPQKITSLYPDYVSADVAYSWN
-115 QVTSNKTWKEDKITN
+115 EDKIGGLFYTTDWGNTWKAVQSSDKVDLGNRWEDGNEYSKYSTTEDKSGRILMADFKKGNYYTTSLTNVTFKSDKIDN
-130 LYKGYYSPY
+130 LYVVSDNKYVKLAADAKYKDTESYY
-139 NTSVVLQSKVKVGDG
+139 
-154 VSANAWNNDQYSDM
+154 
-168 SVYFLS
+168 YFLGNWS
-174 SEELSGE
+174 QYREINEADLIRMGY
-181 KIVSLSELESQGV
+181 LEHPTE
-194 TLISKVELQKY
+194 TLAEMLKY
-205 YESNVTYTMRA
+205 KLTKSNT
-216 DAFKSSD
+216 F
-223 GGKTYTGLTNGETYT
+223 ETIKF
-238 WTPGEVFYTGTATFS
+238 VNTGT
-253 QIEDNGA
+253 GA
-260 FFGTRDTEG
+260 MTID
-269 LHSDYIKA
+269 K
-277 DETPYTFA
+277 
-285 QLLQK
+285 
-290 KIASGSYETVKF
+290 
-302 NKTSSED
+302 
-309 LLINNDIVSKI
+309 DIVKAI
-320 LFITETNDWWTKISY
+320 LYPSATANSVLT
-335 NVNLKTLDLGAA
+335 TLDLGAA
-347 TCTDF
+347 TCKDF

-362 HGYPALETLTLPL
+362 QGYSALETLTLPL
-375 NESKETPANVV
+375 NESKETPAQVV
-386 SYLQGQNFKLTHVI
+386 FYLQGQNFKLTHVI

-412 FETGAGVNL
+412 FYTGGGVTL

-431 TEIGEKAFFNAGNL
+431 TEIGEKAFLYAGKL

-456 IGKEAFMG
+456 IGKEAFVG

-471 FPENLDKIDDGAFYD
+471 FPENLDKIDDGAFYG
-486 LNIANLVF
+486 LNITNLVF

-556 HSDWGEG
+556 HSNWGEG

-570 LMGNSGFNPASGDLR
+570 LMGNSGFDPSSGNLR
-585 DDAYGE
+585 DDAKGE
-591 GFANRENYKSSTG
+591 GFANRENYKNG
-604 VYFCIMHYPSSTS
+604 RVYFCIMHYPSSTS

-636 GGKWDHANTPLTVGK
+636 GGTWDYANTPLAVGK
-651 EGADPEFKAGMPNAS
+651 EGADPEFKTGMSNAP
-666 YNGIKVDYGYQDTY
+666 YIGTKVDYGYQDTY
-680 LGRQYIWPSQIQWV
+680 LGRQYIWPSQSQWV

-713 SKLTEE
+713 SNLTEE
-719 DYATLKEAGFVA
+719 DYATLKEAGFVVG
-731 DTDGGQYTKDEL
+731 TGEGQYTEDEL

-752 RFVLVDDD
+752 RFVLVNGD
-760 SRSTPDYKIMMKP
+760 SKSTPEYKITMKP

-819 LYFTQDVLNHSTKNA
+819 LYFTQDVLKHSTKNA

-845 WSADIATAK
+845 WSADIATAQ
-854 DNVANDDVVL
+854 DNVADDDVVL

-887 VKKYEAV
+887 VKNYEAV
-894 EGDPLPTVVE
+894 EGNPLPTVVQ
-904 STTAVQSRQASKT
+904 SATTVQSRQASET
-917 KKYRFVGN
+917 KEYRFVGN
-925 YLGDENARAT
+925 YLGNENARAT
-935 KETIPQYS
+935 KVTIPQYS
-943 YVYANTKSDPV
+943 YVYANTRSDPV

-965 TWKPNKSLVQTCD
+965 TWKPNKSLVQTND
-978 RNGGMD
+978 RNGGRD

-1006 VFGGENFG
+1006 VFGGENFD

>member
-24 QAQETS
+24 QAQETAS
-30 VTFNVSDEGKTLTI
+30 VTFTEDGKTLTI

-54 TTDFS
+54 
-59 ARVFSDKA
+59 AVSDELK
-67 VGYVFTD
+67 FTPD
-74 DKGTKVNAGDSYSAN
+74 A
-89 NIYYQANYEYTKVC
+89 YTKVDC
-103 DGEPTGWNGPFG
+103 SNNQKVSATTVYDVNDTYKADYPQKITSLYPDYVSADVAYSWN
-115 QVTSNKTWKEDKITN
+115 EDKIGGLFYTTDWGNTWKAVQSSDKVDLGNRWEDGNEYSKYSTTEDKSGRILMADFKKGNYYTTSLTNVTFKSDKIDN
-130 LYKGYYSPY
+130 LYVVSDNKYVKLAADAKYKDTESYY
-139 NTSVVLQSKVKVGDG
+139 
-154 VSANAWNNDQYSDM
+154 
-168 SVYFLS
+168 YFLGNWS
-174 SEELSGE
+174 QYREINEADLIRMGY
-181 KIVSLSELESQGV
+181 LEHPTE
-194 TLISKVELQKY
+194 TLAEMLKY
-205 YESNVTYTMRA
+205 KLTKSNT
-216 DAFKSSD
+216 F
-223 GGKTYTGLTNGETYT
+223 ETIKF
-238 WTPGEVFYTGTATFS
+238 VNTGT
-253 QIEDNGA
+253 GA
-260 FFGTRDTEG
+260 MTID
-269 LHSDYIKA
+269 K
-277 DETPYTFA
+277 
-285 QLLQK
+285 
-290 KIASGSYETVKF
+290 
-302 NKTSSED
+302 
-309 LLINNDIVSKI
+309 DIVKAI
-320 LFITETNDWWTKISY
+320 LYPSATANSVLT
-335 NVNLKTLDLGAA
+335 TLDLGAA
-347 TCTDF
+347 TCKDF

-362 HGYPALETLTLPL
+362 QGYSALETLTLPL
-375 NESKETPANVV
+375 NESKETPAQVV
-386 SYLQGQNFKLTHVI
+386 FYLQGQNFKLTHVI
-400 VPEGYE
+400 VPEGYG

-412 FETGAGVNL
+412 FYTGGGVTL

-431 TEIGEKAFFNAGNL
+431 TEIGEKAFLYAGKL

-456 IGKEAFMG
+456 IGKEAFVG

-471 FPENLDKIDDGAFYD
+471 FPENLDKIDDGAFYG
-486 LNIANLVF
+486 LNITNLVF

-556 HSDWGEG
+556 HSNWGEG

-570 LMGNSGFNPASGDLR
+570 LMGNSGFDPSSGNLR
-585 DDAYGE
+585 DDAKGE
-591 GFANRENYKSSTG
+591 GFANRENYKNG
-604 VYFCIMHYPSSTS
+604 RVYFCIMHYPSSTS

-636 GGKWDHANTPLTVGK
+636 GGTWDYANTPLAVGK
-651 EGADPEFKAGMPNAS
+651 EGADPEFKTGMSNAP
-666 YNGIKVDYGYQDTY
+666 YIGTKVDYGYQDTY
-680 LGRQYIWPSQIQWV
+680 LGRQYIWPSQSQWV

-713 SKLTEE
+713 SNLTEE
-719 DYATLKEAGFVA
+719 DYATLKEAGFVVG
-731 DTDGGQYTKDEL
+731 TGEGQYTEDEL

-752 RFVLVDDD
+752 RFVLVNGD
-760 SRSTPDYKIMMKP
+760 SKSTPEYKITMKP

-819 LYFTQDVLNHSTKNA
+819 LYFTQDVLKHSTKNA

-845 WSADIATAK
+845 WSADIATAQ
-854 DNVANDDVVL
+854 DNVADDDVVL

-887 VKKYEAV
+887 VKNYEAV
-894 EGDPLPTVVE
+894 EGNPLPTVVQ
-904 STTAVQSRQASKT
+904 SATTVQSRQASET
-917 KKYRFVGN
+917 KEYRFVGN
-925 YLGDENARAT
+925 YLGNENARAT
-935 KETIPQYS
+935 KVTIPQYS
-943 YVYANTKSDPV
+943 YVYANTRSDPV

-965 TWKPNKSLVQTCD
+965 TWKPNKSLVQTND
-978 RNGGMD
+978 RNGGRD

-1006 VFGGENFG
+1006 VFGGENFD

>member
-1 MVKNLLKKGCLVV
+1 MVKVLLKKLCLVV

-24 QAQETS
+24 QAQETAS
-30 VTFNVSDEGKTLTI
+30 VTFTEDGKTLTI

-54 TTDFS
+54 
-59 ARVFSDKA
+59 AVSDELK
-67 VGYVFTD
+67 FTPD
-74 DKGTKVNAGDSYSAN
+74 A
-89 NIYYQANYEYTKVC
+89 YTKVDC
-103 DGEPTGWNGPFG
+103 SNNQKVSATTVYDVNDTYKADYPQKITSLYPDYVSADVAYSWN
-115 QVTSNKTWKEDKITN
+115 EDKIGGLFYTTDWGNTWKAVQSSDKVDLDSWEDGNEYSKYSTTEDKSGRILMADFKKGNYYTTSLTNVTFKSDKIDN
-130 LYKGYYSPY
+130 LYVVSDNKYVKLAADAKYKDTESYY
-139 NTSVVLQSKVKVGDG
+139 
-154 VSANAWNNDQYSDM
+154 
-168 SVYFLS
+168 YFLGNWS
-174 SEELSGE
+174 QYREINEADLIRMGY
-181 KIVSLSELESQGV
+181 LEHPTE
-194 TLISKVELQKY
+194 TLAEMLKY
-205 YESNVTYTMRA
+205 KLTKSNT
-216 DAFKSSD
+216 F
-223 GGKTYTGLTNGETYT
+223 ETIKF
-238 WTPGEVFYTGTATFS
+238 VNTGT
-253 QIEDNGA
+253 GA
-260 FFGTRDTEG
+260 MTID
-269 LHSDYIKA
+269 K
-277 DETPYTFA
+277 
-285 QLLQK
+285 
-290 KIASGSYETVKF
+290 
-302 NKTSSED
+302 
-309 LLINNDIVSKI
+309 DIVKAI
-320 LFITETNDWWTKISY
+320 LYPSATANSVLT
-335 NVNLKTLDLGAA
+335 TLDLGAA
-347 TCTDF
+347 TCKDF

-362 HGYPALETLTLPL
+362 QGYSALETLTLPL
-375 NESKETPANVV
+375 NESKETPAQVV
-386 SYLQGQNFKLTHVI
+386 FYLQGQNFKLTHVI

-412 FETGAGVNL
+412 FDMGGGVTL

-431 TEIGEKAFFNAGNL
+431 TEIGEKAFLYAGKL

-456 IGKEAFMG
+456 IGKEAFVG

-471 FPENLDKIDDGAFYD
+471 FPENLDKIDDGAFYG
-486 LNIANLVF
+486 LNITNLVF

-502 NSAFALPS
+502 NSAFALTS

-556 HSDWGEG
+556 YSNWGEG

-570 LMGNSGFNPASGDLR
+570 LMGNSGFDPSSGNLR
-585 DDAYGE
+585 DDAKGE
-591 GFANRENYKSSTG
+591 GFANRENYKNG
-604 VYFCIMHYPSSTS
+604 RVYFCIMHYPSSTS

-636 GGKWDHANTPLTVGK
+636 GGTWDYANTPLAVGQ
-651 EGADPEFKAGMPNAS
+651 EGADPEFKKGMSNAP
-666 YNGIKVDYGYQDTY
+666 YIGTKVDYGYQDTY
-680 LGRQYIWPSQIQWV
+680 LGRQYIWPSQSQWV

-713 SKLTEE
+713 SNLTEE
-719 DYATLKEAGFVA
+719 DYATLKEAGFVVG
-731 DTDGGQYTKDEL
+731 TGEGQYTEDEL
-743 CKIAHMGTR
+743 RKIAHMGTR
-752 RFVLVDDD
+752 RFVLVNGD
-760 SRSTPDYKIMMKP
+760 SKSTPEYKITMKP

-819 LYFTQDVLNHSTKNA
+819 LYFTQDVLKHSTKNA

-845 WSADIATAK
+845 WSADIATAQ
-854 DNVANDDVVL
+854 DNVADDDVVL

-887 VKKYEAV
+887 VKNYEAV
-894 EGDPLPTVVE
+894 EGNPLPTVVQ
-904 STTAVQSRQASKT
+904 SATTVQSRQASET
-917 KKYRFVGN
+917 KEYRFVGN
-925 YLGDENARAT
+925 YLGNENARAT
-935 KETIPQYS
+935 KVTIPQYS

-965 TWKPNKSLVQTCD
+965 TWKPNKSLVQTND

-1040 MVSSNGD
+1040 MVSANGD

>member
-24 QAQETS
+24 QAQETAS
-30 VTFNVSDEGKTLTI
+30 VTFTEDGKTLTI

-54 TTDFS
+54 
-59 ARVFSDKA
+59 AVSDELK
-67 VGYVFTD
+67 FTPD
-74 DKGTKVNAGDSYSAN
+74 A
-89 NIYYQANYEYTKVC
+89 YTKVDC
-103 DGEPTGWNGPFG
+103 SNNQKVSATTVYDVNDTYKADYPQKITSLYPDYVSADVAYSWN
-115 QVTSNKTWKEDKITN
+115 EDKIGGLFYTTDWGNTWKAVQSSDKVDLGNRWEDGNEYSKYSTTEDKSGRILMADFKKGNYYTTSLTNVTFKSDKIDN
-130 LYKGYYSPY
+130 LYVVSDNKYVKLAADAKYKDTESYY
-139 NTSVVLQSKVKVGDG
+139 
-154 VSANAWNNDQYSDM
+154 
-168 SVYFLS
+168 YFLGNWS
-174 SEELSGE
+174 QYREINEADLIRMGY
-181 KIVSLSELESQGV
+181 LEHPTE
-194 TLISKVELQKY
+194 TLAEMLKY
-205 YESNVTYTMRA
+205 KLTKSNT
-216 DAFKSSD
+216 F
-223 GGKTYTGLTNGETYT
+223 ETIKF
-238 WTPGEVFYTGTATFS
+238 VNTGT
-253 QIEDNGA
+253 GA
-260 FFGTRDTEG
+260 MTID
-269 LHSDYIKA
+269 K
-277 DETPYTFA
+277 
-285 QLLQK
+285 
-290 KIASGSYETVKF
+290 
-302 NKTSSED
+302 
-309 LLINNDIVSKI
+309 DIVKAI
-320 LFITETNDWWTKISY
+320 LYPSATANSVLT
-335 NVNLKTLDLGAA
+335 TLDLGAA
-347 TCTDF
+347 TCKDF

-362 HGYPALETLTLPL
+362 QGYSALETLTLPL
-375 NESKETPANVV
+375 NESKETPAQVV
-386 SYLQGQNFKLTHVI
+386 FYLQGQYFKLTHVI

-412 FETGAGVNL
+412 FYTGGGVTL

-431 TEIGEKAFFNAGNL
+431 TEIGEKAFLYAGKL

-456 IGKEAFMG
+456 IGKEAFVG

-471 FPENLDKIDDGAFYD
+471 FPENLDKIDDGAFYG
-486 LNIANLVF
+486 LNITNLVF

-556 HSDWGEG
+556 HSNWGEG

-570 LMGNSGFNPASGDLR
+570 LMGNSGFDPSSGNLR
-585 DDAYGE
+585 DDAKGE
-591 GFANRENYKSSTG
+591 GFANRENYKNG
-604 VYFCIMHYPSSTS
+604 RVYFCIMHYPSSTS

-636 GGKWDHANTPLTVGK
+636 GGTWDYANTPLAVGK
-651 EGADPEFKAGMPNAS
+651 EGADPEFKEGMSNAP
-666 YNGIKVDYGYQDTY
+666 YIGTKVDYGYQDTY
-680 LGRQYIWPSQIQWV
+680 LGRQYIWPSQSQWV

-713 SKLTEE
+713 SNLTEE
-719 DYATLKEAGFVA
+719 DYATLKEAGFVVG
-731 DTDGGQYTKDEL
+731 TGEGQYTEDEL

-752 RFVLVDDD
+752 RFVLVNGD
-760 SRSTPDYKIMMKP
+760 SKSTPEYKIRMKP

-819 LYFTQDVLNHSTKNA
+819 LYFTQDVLKHSTKNA

-845 WSADIATAK
+845 WSADIATAQ
-854 DNVANDDVVL
+854 DNVADDDVVL

-875 NGEQSNQDAVFV
+875 NGEQSDQDPVFV
-887 VKKYEAV
+887 VKNYEAV
-894 EGDPLPTVVE
+894 EGNPLPTVVQ
-904 STTAVQSRQASKT
+904 SATTVQSRQASET
-917 KKYRFVGN
+917 KEYRFVGN
-925 YLGDENARAT
+925 YLGNENARAT
-935 KETIPQYS
+935 KVTIPQYS

-965 TWKPNKSLVQTCD
+965 TWKPNKSLVQTND

-1006 VFGGENFG
+1006 VFGGENFD

>member
-1 MVKNLLKKGCLVV
+1 M
-14 SVLLGLGSNV
+14 GSNV
-24 QAQETS
+24 QAQETAS
-30 VTFNVSDEGKTLTI
+30 VTFTEDGKTLTI

-54 TTDFS
+54 
-59 ARVFSDKA
+59 AVSDELK
-67 VGYVFTD
+67 FTPD
-74 DKGTKVNAGDSYSAN
+74 A
-89 NIYYQANYEYTKVC
+89 YTKVDC
-103 DGEPTGWNGPFG
+103 SNNQKVSATTVYDVNDTYKADYPQKITSLYPDYVSADVAYSWN
-115 QVTSNKTWKEDKITN
+115 EDKIGGLFYTTDWGNTWKAVQSSDKVDLGNRWEDGNEYSKYSTTEDKSGRILMADFKKGNYYTTSLTNVTFKSDKIDN
-130 LYKGYYSPY
+130 LYVVSDNKYVKLAADAKYKDTESYY
-139 NTSVVLQSKVKVGDG
+139 
-154 VSANAWNNDQYSDM
+154 
-168 SVYFLS
+168 YFLGNWS
-174 SEELSGE
+174 QYREINEADLIRMGY
-181 KIVSLSELESQGV
+181 LEHPTE
-194 TLISKVELQKY
+194 TLAEMLKY
-205 YESNVTYTMRA
+205 KLTKSNT
-216 DAFKSSD
+216 F
-223 GGKTYTGLTNGETYT
+223 ETIKF
-238 WTPGEVFYTGTATFS
+238 VNTGT
-253 QIEDNGA
+253 GA
-260 FFGTRDTEG
+260 MTID
-269 LHSDYIKA
+269 K
-277 DETPYTFA
+277 
-285 QLLQK
+285 
-290 KIASGSYETVKF
+290 
-302 NKTSSED
+302 
-309 LLINNDIVSKI
+309 DIVKAI
-320 LFITETNDWWTKISY
+320 LYPSATANSVLT
-335 NVNLKTLDLGAA
+335 TLDLGAA
-347 TCTDF
+347 TCKDF

-362 HGYPALETLTLPL
+362 QGYSALETLTLPL
-375 NESKETPANVV
+375 NESKETPAQVFF
-386 SYLQGQNFKLTHVI
+386 YLQGQNFKLTHVI
-400 VPEGYE
+400 VPEGYG

-412 FETGAGVNL
+412 FYTGGGVTL

-431 TEIGEKAFFNAGNL
+431 TEIGEKAFLYAGKL

-456 IGKEAFMG
+456 IGKEAFVG

-471 FPENLDKIDDGAFYD
+471 FPENLDKIDDGAFYG
-486 LNIANLVF
+486 LNITNLVF

-556 HSDWGEG
+556 HSNWGEG

-570 LMGNSGFNPASGDLR
+570 LMGNSGFDPSSGNLR
-585 DDAYGE
+585 DDAKGE
-591 GFANRENYKSSTG
+591 GFANRENYKNG
-604 VYFCIMHYPSSTS
+604 RVYFCIMHYPSSTS

-636 GGKWDHANTPLTVGK
+636 GGTWDYANTPLAVGK
-651 EGADPEFKAGMPNAS
+651 EGADPEFKTGMSNAP
-666 YNGIKVDYGYQDTY
+666 YIGTKVDYGYQDTY
-680 LGRQYIWPSQIQWV
+680 LGRQYIWPSQSQWV

-713 SKLTEE
+713 SNLTEE
-719 DYATLKEAGFVA
+719 DYATLKEAGFVVG
-731 DTDGGQYTKDEL
+731 TGEGQYTEDEL

-752 RFVLVDDD
+752 RFVLVNGD
-760 SRSTPDYKIMMKP
+760 SKSTPEYKITMKP

-819 LYFTQDVLNHSTKNA
+819 LYFTQDVLKHSTKNA

-845 WSADIATAK
+845 WSADIATAQ
-854 DNVANDDVVL
+854 DNVADDDVVL

-887 VKKYEAV
+887 VKNYEAV
-894 EGDPLPTVVE
+894 EGNPLPTVVQ
-904 STTAVQSRQASKT
+904 SATTVQSRQASET
-917 KKYRFVGN
+917 KEYRFVGN
-925 YLGDENARAT
+925 YLGNENARAT
-935 KETIPQYS
+935 KVTIPQYS
-943 YVYANTKSDPV
+943 YVYANTRSDPV

-965 TWKPNKSLVQTCD
+965 TWKPNKSLVQTND
-978 RNGGMD
+978 RNGGRD

-1006 VFGGENFG
+1006 VFGGENFD